1 MDIKGDWKKR
11 AVCGLMV
18 LVMALGLLPT
28 SILAADTRSVTDNAI
43 KNGSFEQPEFNN
55 MNAPQWAANLVPD
68 WHTTASDQKIEFGST
83 RKDGT
88 VPHIVGNPNLQD
100 SGCQFAELNADE
112 ESTLYQ
118 YATTVG
124 GNVYEWGLSHRG
136 RMGVDQMAVIIG
148 PKQSQID
155 PATGERID
163 VDPAKPSENGRDQF
177 MRMTYWV
184 RQHASNLN
192 VGIPQTGCTQKITV
206 YSKKFAANGGFQN
219 DIGDA
224 FSASPSDVYTEKWN
238 VWIIGTSNTA
248 WGNYGT
254 NSSDYAAGKLAYSCR
269 YAVPDGQNQTVFAF
283 CSYSAAGGSTQGNL
297 IDNIHFSLYQ
307 TITAAATAG
316 GSGFIGVPTGNVS
329 EYYPIGSSMS
339 ELVVANGSTI
349 KVKAVEPENGD
360 VQFVGAYVTRQTQN
374 GLEKEFISAASSSWD
389 KVDRTYTYVH
399 RVEEPA
405 DIVLVF
411 VKKPMV
417 IYEANGGNLY
427 THGDNRT
434 NAVSFAQQAGSG
446 GTLKER
452 EPYTAQAATTTKDG
466 WRFDGWLLPQ
476 KNKVLP
482 AVHTVKYDTV
492 SGTFTFTADDGKN
505 ETLQSGGATLIA
517 QWKWRQRFVTA
528 SRMKENGTVSD
539 NIQENT
545 ACGSITVTS
554 DGSAVETETTE
565 AVTDYYS
572 QANEKITATAEAKQG
587 YCFIGWYQQVDGK
600 YELVSSKSTHSYTV
614 SREGVQ
620 TIYARF
626 APTHTV
632 TYRWASVDAGKCPPE
647 ELLDKNNLSRPED
660 GTVIDGGT
668 YYISKDFIKG
678 VTTIDGTVTKDGRTV
693 PGKWVFTGW
702 HDGKED
708 GSNGTGDD
716 IVIRETE
723 LINVTG
729 DRTLTGFW
737 TFIPEKEHTLT
748 YQFADNTRWSP
759 SGSFEQTEN
768 YYRGESV
775 TAAGKPAHN
784 QTMDGKDVLV
794 TDNVTLYG
802 KWSFDGWKRN
812 DTKDTVTAGDGFD
825 MPGNDV
831 TLTGQ
836 WEFTPYTYTVV
847 YDTGDGKPISDPKYA
862 SYDYAALLGSS
873 KPGLNTPTGIPFG
886 ASIELM
892 ELPDETKISDD
903 KYFSGWSIVD
913 PTNADLGTIETQDP
927 GDSVGYRYLGITEDK
942 QEVTLYAVY
951 KNKGVA
957 TVDFAVNDSNWG
969 DVDTKSGSFTV
980 QNGIV
985 DNKTVF
991 STAAPRD
998 GYHFV
1003 GWYEKKSDGSLTKAT
1018 DGNGNVITGA
1028 ALTVTSNMMQAK
1040 LDSLTMSREENR
1052 TPVLVVRYVAV
1063 FARDSFTVQ
1072 FDGNGNNVTGAMEPQ
1087 KFHDPDSEDQP
1098 TILRK
1103 NAFTRPGYV
1112 FTGWAEYPT
1121 REDGQGRIY
1130 ADEASFAEVTTYRG
1144 AQIGN
1149 GKTITLYA
1157 QWKKLPD
1164 VTIFYTPEP
1173 TSLGTVKLNGTAAK
1187 GNDTITVQEGTVY
1200 EQLNPETGEVQGATA
1215 VPGKGSVFVGW
1226 YDAQD
1231 TERRHP
1237 LTDSTTYTPGKD
1249 SSGRYQDGSYV
1260 ALFRLK
1266 QYVLHYVANATDAAG
1281 TMEDQTFPHGQA
1293 YPLKKCAF
1301 SREGYRFVGWA
1312 TEKEGEVKYEDQKSI
1327 KLDEEFQNLTNDN
1340 EKVYLYAVW
1349 QEQSVTLSY
1358 EPNDAELGSVSKASE
1373 TVAAVTGTAKG
1384 STAQAKSGARFDG
1397 WYSADGTLLSTDLTF
1412 VPTRKAG
1419 TVWQGTT
1426 YYAHFSAKRSPST
1439 PSTPAKPDET
1449 KPTLAPIPEMLNG
1462 EDHYAYL
1469 LGYEDGTVRPNGSIS
1484 RAEVATVLFRL
1495 LKDDVR
1501 TQNLTKDN
1509 AYSDVPDTAWYSTA
1523 VSTLSK
1529 MGVISGYPDG
1539 TFRPNAP
1546 ITRAEFAAMIARFD
1560 ETAKSADTPFTDIS
1574 GHWAENAI
1582 GKAYGNGWVEG
1593 SSKTVFCPESNLTR
1607 AETATLLNRVLHRL
1621 PEKES
1626 DLLANQ
1632 IAWPDNPETFWG
1644 YLTIQEATNSHE
1656 YERKAD
1662 GVHETQTAKRENR
1675 DWSKEFEQ

>member
-18 LVMALGLLPT
+18 LAMALSLLPT
-28 SILAADTRSVTDNAI
+28 SILAADTRSVTENAI
-43 KNGSFEQPEFNN
+43 KNGSFEEPAFHDKNS
-55 MNAPQWAANLVPD
+55 PQWPAKEVPD
-68 WHTTASDQKIEFGST
+68 WDTTASDRKIEFGS
-83 RKDGT
+83 RRNGKDAPQLMGDQT
-88 VPHIVGNPNLQD
+88 IPDG
-100 SGCQFAELNADE
+100 SQFAELNADE

-118 YATTVG
+118 YAETVG

-136 RMGVDQMAVIIG
+136 REGDDHMALIIG
-148 PKQSQID
+148 PKQD
-155 PATGERID
+155 E
-163 VDPAKPSENGRDQF
+163 KPDKPNKAGKDQF
-177 MRMTYWV
+177 MRMTDWV
-184 RQHASNLN
+184 KSHAEKLGVN
-192 VGIPQTGCTQKITV
+192 IPVTGCTQKITV

-254 NSSDYAAGKLAYSCR
+254 KSSAYAAGKLAYSCR
-269 YAVPDGQNQTVFAF
+269 YAVPDGQTKTVFAF
-283 CSYSAAGGSTQGNL
+283 CSYSAATSNKTLGNL

-316 GSGFIGVPTGNVS
+316 GSGFIGVPTGGKNV
-329 EYYPIGSSMS
+329 YYEIRGSMS
-339 ELVVANGSTI
+339 ELVVANGSPIT
-349 KVKAVEPENGD
+349 VKAVEPESDD

-374 GLEKEFISAASSSWD
+374 GLKKEFIPATSPSWD
-389 KVDRTYTYVH
+389 KVDRTYTYEH
-399 RVEEPA
+399 PVEEPA

-417 IYEANGGNLY
+417 IYEANGGNRY
-427 THGDNRT
+427 TYGDNGT

-446 GTLKER
+446 GVLTPR
-452 EPYTAQAATTTKDG
+452 GPYTAQAAETTKDG

-476 KNKVLP
+476 NNNKVLP
-482 AVHTVKYDTV
+482 AVHTVSYDAE
-492 SGTFTFTADDGKN
+492 SETFTFTANG
-505 ETLQSGGATLIA
+505 ETTELESVGATLIA

-528 SRMKENGTVSD
+528 SRVKDENGKVSAD
-539 NIQENT
+539 FRENT
-545 ACGSITVTS
+545 DCGTVKIVGNVGESVANNPAAKDYFASASERVTVT
-554 DGSAVETETTE
+554 A
-565 AVTDYYS
+565 A
-572 QANEKITATAEAKQG
+572 ANAG
-587 YCFIGWYQQVDGK
+587 YEFMGWYQQVDGNK
-600 YELVSSKSTHSYTV
+600 YELVSSKPTHSYNV

-632 TYRWASVDAGKCPPE
+632 TYQWASVAAGKCPQNTP
-647 ELLDKNNLSRPED
+647 DPPSP

-668 YYISKDFIKG
+668 YYISKDFIKDK
-678 VTTIDGTVTKDGRTV
+678 TTIDGTVTKDGRTV

-708 GSNGTGDD
+708 GSSGNDVD

-723 LINVTG
+723 LIKVTG

-759 SGSFEQTEN
+759 SGSFELTEN

-775 TAAGKPAHN
+775 TAQAEPDRN
-784 QTMDGKDVLV
+784 QTTDEEGNPIDVLV
-794 TDNVTLYG
+794 TGNVTLYG
-802 KWSFDGWKRN
+802 DWSFKGWQRSDNEGDNKGI
-812 DTKDTVTAGDGFD
+812 VAAGDKFN
-825 MPGNDV
+825 MPGKDL

-847 YDTGDGKPISDPKYA
+847 YDTGDGMPISDPKYA

-873 KPGLNTPTGIPFG
+873 KSGLNAPTGIPFG
-886 ASIELM
+886 ASIKLM
-892 ELPDETKISDD
+892 ELPDGTEIPDD
-903 KYFSGWSIVD
+903 KYFAGWSLVK
-913 PTNADLGTIETQDP
+913 PENNLSTIETQAP
-927 GDSVGYRYLGITEDK
+927 GDSVGYRKLGITKDK
-942 QEVTLYAVY
+942 RKVTLYAVY
-951 KNKGVA
+951 KDKDVA

-969 DVDTKSGSFTV
+969 DVNPKSGSFMV
-980 QNGIV
+980 QNGKV
-985 DNKTVF
+985 DEGTVS

-1003 GWYEKKSDGSLTKAT
+1003 GWYEESDDGKLEPVNGSAI
-1018 DGNGNVITGA
+1018 NGTT
-1028 ALTVTSNMMQAK
+1028 LTVTAAMMQAK
-1040 LDSLTMSREENR
+1040 LNPLAESRGENR
-1052 TPVLVVRYVAV
+1052 TPVLVVRYIAV
-1063 FARDSFTVQ
+1063 FARDRFTVE
-1072 FDGNGNNVTGAMEPQ
+1072 FDRNGDNVNGVMPPQ
-1087 KFHDPDSEDQP
+1087 MFHDPDSEDQP
-1098 TILRK
+1098 TMLRK
-1103 NAFTRPGYV
+1103 NKFKRPGYV
-1112 FTGWAEYPT
+1112 FTSWAEYPT
-1121 REDGQGRIY
+1121 RENGQGRTY
-1130 ADEASFAEVTTYRG
+1130 ADKAPFAEVTIYRG
-1144 AQIGN
+1144 NKIEDDG
-1149 GKTITLYA
+1149 TITLYA
-1157 QWKKLPD
+1157 QWEKLPD
-1164 VTIFYTPEP
+1164 VTISYTPEP
-1173 TSLGTVKLNGTAAK
+1173 TSLGTVKLNPTESNELGPQD
-1187 GNDTITVQEGTVY
+1187 GMVSES
-1200 EQLNPETGEVQGATA
+1200 LNPETGTARGATA

-1226 YDAQD
+1226 YDAQGK
-1231 TERRHP
+1231 HP
-1237 LTDSTTYTPGKD
+1237 LTDKMTYTPEKG

-1260 ALFRLK
+1260 ARFRLK
-1266 QYVLHYVANATDAAG
+1266 QYVLHYDANGGTD

-1293 YPLKKCAF
+1293 HPLEKCAF

-1312 TEKEGEVKYEDQKSI
+1312 TESTDKVKYGDQESI
-1327 KLDEEFQNLTNDN
+1327 KLDEEFPNLTNDN
-1340 EKVYLYAVW
+1340 DVVTLYAVW
-1349 QEQSVTLSY
+1349 QEQRVTIGYVSS
-1358 EPNDAELGSVSKASE
+1358 DTELGTVTVESE
-1373 TVAAVTGTAKG
+1373 PVDAVTGTAHG
-1384 STAQAKSGARFDG
+1384 STAQAKSGAKFDG
-1397 WYSADGTLLSTDLTF
+1397 WYSADGTQLSTELAF
-1412 VPTRKAG
+1412 VPKKADG
-1419 TVWQGTT
+1419 AVWQGTT
-1426 YYAHFSAKRSPST
+1426 YYARFSARRRPST
-1439 PSTPAKPDET
+1439 PSTPAKPDDT
-1449 KPTLAPIPEMLNG
+1449 KITLAPIPEMLNG

-1501 TQNLTKDN
+1501 MQNLTKDN
-1509 AYSDVPDTAWYSTA
+1509 AYSDVSDTAWYAAA

-1632 IAWPDNPETFWG
+1632 IVWPDNPETFWG
-1644 YLTIQEATNSHE
+1644 YLAMQEATNSHE

-1662 GVHETQTAKRENR
+1662 GAHETQTAKRENR

>member
-18 LVMALGLLPT
+18 LAMALSLLPT
-28 SILAADTRSVTDNAI
+28 SILAADTRSVTENAI
-43 KNGSFEQPEFNN
+43 KNGSFEEPAFHDKNS
-55 MNAPQWAANLVPD
+55 PQWPANNVPD
-68 WHTTASDQKIEFGST
+68 WDTTASDQLIEFGS
-83 RKDGT
+83 RRNGKDAPQLTGVDKT
-88 VPHIVGNPNLQD
+88 IPDG
-100 SGCQFAELNADE
+100 SQFAELNADE

-136 RMGVDQMAVIIG
+136 REGVDHMALIIG
-148 PKQSQID
+148 PKQNF
-155 PATGERID
+155 
-163 VDPAKPSENGRDQF
+163 DPAKPSEDGRDQF
-177 MRMTYWV
+177 MRMTDWV
-184 RQHASNLN
+184 SQHVSGMADM
-192 VGIPQTGCTQKITV
+192 GCTQKITV
-206 YSKKFAANGGFQN
+206 YSKKFAKNGRFEN

-254 NSSDYAAGKLAYSCR
+254 KSSAYAAGNLAYSCR
-269 YAVPDGQNQTVFAF
+269 YAVPDGQTKTVFAF
-283 CSYSAAGGSTQGNL
+283 CSYSAATSDKTLGNL

-349 KVKAVEPENGD
+349 KVKAVKPKDSN
-360 VQFVGAYVTRQTQN
+360 VQFVGAYVTRQTAK
-374 GLEKEFISAASSSWD
+374 GLEQVFIPVTDKEEWGEEGD
-389 KVDRTYTYVH
+389 TYTYEH

-417 IYEANGGNLY
+417 IYEAKGGDRY
-427 THGDNRT
+427 IYGDNGT
-434 NAVSFAQQAGSG
+434 NAVSFAQQPGSD

-452 EPYTAQAATTTKDG
+452 EPYTAQAAETKKDG
-466 WRFDGWLLPQ
+466 WRFDGWLLPR

-482 AVHTVKYDTV
+482 AVHTVSYDAERE
-492 SGTFTFTADDGKN
+492 TFTFAANG
-505 ETLQSGGATLIA
+505 ETTELESGGATLIA

-528 SRMKENGTVSD
+528 SRVKGADGKVSAD
-539 NIQENT
+539 FQENT
-545 ACGSITVTS
+545 DCGTVEIVGNEGESVANNPAAKDYFASASERVTVT
-554 DGSAVETETTE
+554 A
-565 AVTDYYS
+565 A
-572 QANEKITATAEAKQG
+572 ANAG
-587 YCFIGWYQQVDGK
+587 YEFIGWYQQVDGK
-600 YELVSSKSTHSYTV
+600 KYELVSSEPTHSYTV

-632 TYRWASVDAGKCPPE
+632 TYQWASVAAGKCPQNTP
-647 ELLDKNNLSRPED
+647 DPPSP

-668 YYISKDFIKG
+668 YYISKDFIKDK
-678 VTTIDGTVTKDGRTV
+678 TTIDGTVTKDGRTV

-708 GSNGTGDD
+708 GSSGNDVD

-723 LINVTG
+723 LIKVTG

-759 SGSFEQTEN
+759 SGSFELTEN

-775 TAAGKPAHN
+775 TAQAEPDRN
-784 QTMDGKDVLV
+784 QTTDEEGNPIDVLV
-794 TDNVTLYG
+794 TGNVTLYG
-802 KWSFDGWKRN
+802 DWSFNGWKRSDN
-812 DTKDTVTAGDGFD
+812 DSTIAAGRGFD
-825 MPGNDV
+825 MPGKDL

-862 SYDYAALLGSS
+862 SYDYAALLGSDKS
-873 KPGLNTPTGIPFG
+873 GINAPSTGIPFG
-886 ASIELM
+886 ASIKLM
-892 ELPDETKISDD
+892 ELPDGTVPEG
-903 KYFSGWSIVD
+903 KYFAGWSRMN
-913 PTNADLGTIETQDP
+913 P
-927 GDSVGYRYLGITEDK
+927 EDK
-942 QEVTLYAVY
+942 TDVQINALPTQSPGIFVNDRDFEVGNSGEQVTLYAIY
-951 KNKGVA
+951 KTYDVA
-957 TVDFAVNDSNWG
+957 TVEFDAETGGSVTSR
-969 DVDTKSGSFTV
+969 SGSFKV
-980 QNGIV
+980 KDGDVLQEQRV
-985 DNKTVF
+985 S
-991 STAAPRD
+991 STATPRE

-1003 GWYEKKSDGSLTKAT
+1003 GWYEKDALTPVSTDAT
-1018 DGNGNVITGA
+1018 
-1028 ALTVTSNMMQAK
+1028 LTVTSDMMQEK
-1040 LDSLTMSREENR
+1040 QENG
-1052 TPVLVVRYVAV
+1052 TPVLVVHYVAV
-1063 FARDSFTVQ
+1063 FARDSFTVK
-1072 FDGNGNNVTGAMEPQ
+1072 FEPNGALDAEGKSDVTGEMPPQ

-1098 TILRK
+1098 TMLRK

-1112 FTGWAEYPT
+1112 FTGWAEL
-1121 REDGQGRIY
+1121 ENGQGRIY
-1130 ADEASFAEVTTYRG
+1130 ADEAPFAEVTIY
-1144 AQIGN
+1144 QGN
-1149 GKTITLYA
+1149 KIVDGGSITLYA
-1157 QWKKLPD
+1157 QWEKLAD

-1187 GNDTITVQEGTVY
+1187 ENDTITVQEGTVY
-1200 EQLNPETGEVQGATA
+1200 ESLNPETGEVQGATA

-1231 TERRHP
+1231 TERSNR
-1237 LTDSTTYTPGKD
+1237 LIDSTTYTPKKD
-1249 SSGRYQDGSYV
+1249 SSGRYQEGSYV

-1266 QYVLHYVANATDAAG
+1266 QYVLRYDANGGTG

-1293 YPLKKCAF
+1293 HPLEKCAF
-1301 SREGYRFVGWA
+1301 SREGYSFVGWA
-1312 TEKEGEVKYEDQKSI
+1312 TEQEGKVKYEDQKSI
-1327 KLDEEFQNLTNDN
+1327 KLDEEFPNLTNDN
-1340 EKVYLYAVW
+1340 DEVYLYAVW
-1349 QEQSVTLSY
+1349 EEQSVTLSY

-1373 TVAAVTGTAKG
+1373 TVDAVTGTAKG
-1384 STAQAKSGARFDG
+1384 STAQPKSGARFDG
-1397 WYSADGTLLSTDLTF
+1397 WYSADGALLSKELTF
-1412 VPTRKAG
+1412 VPTKKDGA
-1419 TVWQGTT
+1419 VWQGTT

-1501 TQNLTKDN
+1501 MQNLTKDN
-1509 AYSDVPDTAWYSTA
+1509 AYSDVSDTAWYAAA

-1632 IAWPDNPETFWG
+1632 IVWPDNPETFWG
-1644 YLTIQEATNSHE
+1644 YLAIQEATNSHE

>member
-18 LVMALGLLPT
+18 LAMALSLLPT
-28 SILAADTRSVTDNAI
+28 SILAADTRSVTENAI
-43 KNGSFEQPEFNN
+43 KNGSFEEPAFHDKNS
-55 MNAPQWAANLVPD
+55 PQWPAKEVPD
-68 WHTTASDQKIEFGST
+68 WDTTASDRKIEFGS
-83 RKDGT
+83 RRNGKDAPQLMGDQT
-88 VPHIVGNPNLQD
+88 IPDG
-100 SGCQFAELNADE
+100 SQFAELNADE

-118 YATTVG
+118 YAETVG

-136 RMGVDQMAVIIG
+136 REGDDHMALIIG
-148 PKQSQID
+148 PKQD
-155 PATGERID
+155 E
-163 VDPAKPSENGRDQF
+163 KPDKPNKAGKDQF
-177 MRMTYWV
+177 MRMTDWV
-184 RQHASNLN
+184 KSHAEKLGVN
-192 VGIPQTGCTQKITV
+192 IPVTGCTQKITV

-254 NSSDYAAGKLAYSCR
+254 KSSAYAAGKLAYSCR
-269 YAVPDGQNQTVFAF
+269 YAVPDGQTKTVFAF
-283 CSYSAAGGSTQGNL
+283 CSYSAATSNKTLGNL

-316 GSGFIGVPTGNVS
+316 GSGFIGVPTGGKNV
-329 EYYPIGSSMS
+329 YYEIRGSMS
-339 ELVVANGSTI
+339 ELVVANGSPIT
-349 KVKAVEPENGD
+349 VKAVEPESDD

-374 GLEKEFISAASSSWD
+374 GLKKEFIPATSPSWD
-389 KVDRTYTYVH
+389 KVDRTYTYEH
-399 RVEEPA
+399 PVEEPA

-417 IYEANGGNLY
+417 IYEANGGKQY
-427 THGDNRT
+427 THGDNGT
-434 NAVSFAQQAGSG
+434 NAVSFAPQVSGDGSTTARG
-446 GTLKER
+446 PYDSKE
-452 EPYTAQAATTTKDG
+452 ATPVKDG

-482 AVHTVKYDTV
+482 AVHTVSYDAE
-492 SGTFTFTADDGKN
+492 SETFTFTANG
-505 ETLQSGGATLIA
+505 ETTELESVGATLIA

-528 SRMKENGTVSD
+528 SRVKNADGKVSDDFLVNEDCGTVEIVGNEGESVANNPAAKD
-539 NIQENT
+539 YFASASERV
-545 ACGSITVTS
+545 TV
-554 DGSAVETETTE
+554 
-565 AVTDYYS
+565 
-572 QANEKITATAEAKQG
+572 TATAKAG
-587 YCFIGWYQQVDGK
+587 YEFIGWYQQVDGK
-600 YELVSSKSTHSYTV
+600 YDLVSSKPTHSYTV
-614 SREGVQ
+614 ISEGVQ

-632 TYRWASVDAGKCPPE
+632 TYQWASVAAGKCPQNTP
-647 ELLDKNNLSRPED
+647 DPPRP

-668 YYISKDFIKG
+668 YYISKDFIKDK
-678 VTTIDGTVTKDGRTV
+678 TTIDGTVKKDGRTV

-702 HDGKED
+702 HDGEED
-708 GSNGTGDD
+708 GSSGNDVD
-716 IVIRETE
+716 IVIRVTE

-737 TFIPEKEHTLT
+737 TFEPEAEHSLS
-748 YQFADNTRWSP
+748 YQFADSGSWSP
-759 SGSFEQTEN
+759 SGSFAHTEEH
-768 YYRGESV
+768 YRGESV
-775 TAAGKPAHN
+775 KAASEPARN

-802 KWSFDGWKRN
+802 DWSFKGWQRSDN
-812 DTKDTVTAGDGFD
+812 ENTITAGNDFD
-825 MPGNDV
+825 MPGNNL

-847 YDTGDGKPISDPKYA
+847 YDTGNGEPVGDLKYA

-873 KPGLNTPTGIPFG
+873 KPGLKAPSTGIPFG
-886 ASIELM
+886 ASIKLM
-892 ELPDETKISDD
+892 ELPAGTEIPND
-903 KYFSGWSIVD
+903 KYFAGWSLVK
-913 PTNADLGTIETQDP
+913 PTNADLSDIETQAP
-927 GDSVGYRYLGITEDK
+927 GDSVGFRKLEVTENG
-942 QEVTLYAVY
+942 QEVKLYAVY
-951 KNKGVA
+951 KNKDVA

-969 DVDTKSGSFTV
+969 DVNPKSGSFMV
-980 QNGIV
+980 QNGKV
-985 DNKTVF
+985 DEGTVS

-1003 GWYEKKSDGSLTKAT
+1003 GWYEESDDGKLEPVNGSAISGTT
-1018 DGNGNVITGA
+1018 
-1028 ALTVTSNMMQAK
+1028 LTVTAAMMQAK
-1040 LDSLTMSREENR
+1040 LKPLAESRGENR

-1063 FARDSFTVQ
+1063 FEPNTFTIHYEPNYPIIDAGAQSGEMVDQ
-1072 FDGNGNNVTGAMEPQ
+1072 TFSAATTSRNLSPNQFQCKGYTFDGWTTGKGDFYSDGA
-1087 KFHDPDSEDQP
+1087 
-1098 TILRK
+1098 
-1103 NAFTRPGYV
+1103 AFTQTV
-1112 FTGWAEYPT
+1112 EN
-1121 REDGQGRIY
+1121 E
-1130 ADEASFAEVTTYRG
+1130 
-1144 AQIGN
+1144 
-1149 GKTITLYA
+1149 GKVTLYA
-1157 QWKKLPD
+1157 QWERLAD

-1173 TSLGTVKLNGTAAK
+1173 TSLGTVELNGTAAK
-1187 GNDTITVQEGTVY
+1187 ENDTITVQEGTVY
-1200 EQLNPETGEVQGATA
+1200 ESLNPETGTARGATA

-1226 YDAQD
+1226 YDAQGK
-1231 TERRHP
+1231 HP
-1237 LTDSTTYTPGKD
+1237 LTDKTTYTPEKG

-1260 ALFRLK
+1260 ARFRLK
-1266 QYVLHYVANATDAAG
+1266 QYVLHYDANGGTD

-1293 YPLKKCAF
+1293 HPLEKCAF

-1312 TEKEGEVKYEDQKSI
+1312 TESAGEVKYEDQESI
-1327 KLDEEFQNLTNDN
+1327 KLDEKFPNLTNDN
-1340 EKVYLYAVW
+1340 DVVTLYAVW
-1349 QEQSVTLSY
+1349 EEQSVTIGY
-1358 EPNDAELGSVSKASE
+1358 EPNDAELGTVTVESE
-1373 TVAAVTGTAKG
+1373 PVDAVTGTAHG
-1384 STAQAKSGARFDG
+1384 STAQPKSGAKFDG
-1397 WYSADGTLLSTDLTF
+1397 WYSADGTLLSTELTF
-1412 VPTRKAG
+1412 VPTRADG
-1419 TVWQGTT
+1419 AVRQGTT
-1426 YYAHFSAKRSPST
+1426 YYARFSAKRSPST

-1501 TQNLTKDN
+1501 MQNLTKDN
-1509 AYSDVPDTAWYSTA
+1509 AYSDVSDTAWYAAA

-1626 DLLANQ
+1626 DLPANQ
-1632 IAWPDNPETFWG
+1632 IVWPDNPETFWG
-1644 YLTIQEATNSHE
+1644 YLAIQEATNSHE

>member
-11 AVCGLMV
+11 AVSGLMM
-18 LVMALGLLPT
+18 LVMALSLLPT

-43 KNGSFEQPEFNN
+43 KNGSFEEPAFDDKPS
-55 MNAPQWAANLVPD
+55 PQWVPGPTFD
-68 WHTTASDQKIEFGST
+68 WKTTAFGKKIEFGSKRNGQKAPQLT
-83 RKDGT
+83 GAQTIPDGY
-88 VPHIVGNPNLQD
+88 
-100 SGCQFAELNADE
+100 QFAELNADE

-136 RMGVDQMAVIIG
+136 REGDDHMALIIG
-148 PKQSQID
+148 PKQD
-155 PATGERID
+155 E
-163 VDPAKPSENGRDQF
+163 KPDKPNKAGKDQF
-177 MRMTYWV
+177 MRMTDWV
-184 RQHASNLN
+184 KSHAEKLGVN
-192 VGIPQTGCTQKITV
+192 IPVTGCTQKITV

-254 NSSDYAAGKLAYSCR
+254 KSSAYAAGNLAYSCR
-269 YAVPDGQNQTVFAF
+269 YAVPDGQTKTVFAF
-283 CSYSAAGGSTQGNL
+283 CSYSAATSNMTLGNL

-316 GSGFIGVPTGNVS
+316 GSGYIGVSTGDEDESVL
-329 EYYPIGSSMS
+329 YKIDDKMR

-349 KVKAVEPENGD
+349 TVQAVKPKDSN
-360 VQFVGAYVTRQTQN
+360 VQFVGAYVTRQTAK
-374 GLEKEFISAASSSWD
+374 GLEQVFIPVAD
-389 KVDRTYTYVH
+389 KGWREEGDTYTYEH

-417 IYEANGGNLY
+417 IYEANGGKQY
-427 THGDNRT
+427 THGDNGT
-434 NAVSFAQQAGSG
+434 NAVSFAPQVRDDGSTTARG
-446 GTLKER
+446 PYDSKE
-452 EPYTAQAATTTKDG
+452 ATPVKDG

-482 AVHTVKYDTV
+482 AVHTVSYDAERD
-492 SGTFTFTADDGKN
+492 TFTFAANG
-505 ETLQSGGATLIA
+505 ETTELESGGATLIA

-528 SRMKENGTVSD
+528 SRVKGADGMVSAD
-539 NIQENT
+539 IQENT

-554 DGSAVETETTE
+554 DGAAVKTETTE

-572 QANEKITATAEAKQG
+572 QANEKITATATAKNG
-587 YCFIGWYQQVDGK
+587 YRFVGWYQQLDGDT
-600 YELVSSKSTHSYTV
+600 YQFVSNQATYTYTAKA
-614 SREGVQ
+614 EGVQ

-632 TYRWASVDAGKCPPE
+632 TYRWTTEEGKCPPE
-647 ELLDKNNLSRPED
+647 ELLNKNGISLPET
-660 GTVIDGGT
+660 GTVVDGGT
-668 YYISKDFIKG
+668 YYISKDLEINK
-678 VTTIDGTVTKDGRTV
+678 TIDGTGTIDDRTV

-702 HDGKED
+702 RSGE
-708 GSNGTGDD
+708 SGDSD
-716 IVIRETE
+716 IRETE
-723 LINVTG
+723 LIKVKG

-748 YQFADNTRWSP
+748 YQFADNNRWSP
-759 SGSFEQTEN
+759 SGSFAQTEEH
-768 YYRGESV
+768 YRGESV
-775 TAAGKPAHN
+775 KAASEPARN
-784 QTMDGKDVLV
+784 QTTDGKDVLA
-794 TDNVTLYG
+794 TDDVTLYG
-802 KWSFDGWKRN
+802 AWSFKGWQRSDDN
-812 DTKDTVTAGDGFD
+812 EGIIAAGSEFN
-825 MPGNDV
+825 MPGNDL

-862 SYDYAALLGSS
+862 RYDYAALLGSS
-873 KPGLNTPTGIPFG
+873 KPGLKAPSTGIPFG
-886 ASIELM
+886 ASIKLM
-892 ELPDETKISDD
+892 EFPAGTEIPND
-903 KYFSGWSIVD
+903 KYFAGWSLVK
-913 PTNADLGTIETQDP
+913 PENNLSTIETQAP
-927 GDSVGYRYLGITEDK
+927 GDSVGFRKLKVTENG
-942 QEVTLYAVY
+942 QEVKLYAVY
-951 KNKGVA
+951 KNKDVA

-969 DVDTKSGSFTV
+969 FVDVSSGSFTV
-980 QNGIV
+980 AGN
-985 DNKTVF
+985 TVSGADIS
-991 STAAPRD
+991 STATARA

-1003 GWYEKKSDGSLTKAT
+1003 GWREEGGETTSKSSAS
-1018 DGNGNVITGA
+1018 
-1028 ALTVTSNMMQAK
+1028 LTVTAAMMKEK
-1040 LDSLTMSREENR
+1040 LNSLTEK
-1052 TPVLVVRYVAV
+1052 LVVRYVAV
-1063 FARDSFTVQ
+1063 FEPNTFTIQYNSNYPADAEARGGEMADQTFSAADTSRNLNPNQFWCKGYT
-1072 FDGNGNNVTGAMEPQ
+1072 FDGWTTGKGDFYSDGA
-1087 KFHDPDSEDQP
+1087 
-1098 TILRK
+1098 
-1103 NAFTRPGYV
+1103 AFTQTV
-1112 FTGWAEYPT
+1112 EN
-1121 REDGQGRIY
+1121 E
-1130 ADEASFAEVTTYRG
+1130 
-1144 AQIGN
+1144 GN
-1149 GKTITLYA
+1149 VILYA
-1157 QWKKLPD
+1157 QWEKLPD
-1164 VTIFYTPEP
+1164 VTISYTPEP
-1173 TSLGTVKLNGTAAK
+1173 TSLGTVKLNPTESNELGPQD
-1187 GNDTITVQEGTVY
+1187 GMVSES
-1200 EQLNPETGEVQGATA
+1200 LNPETGTARGATA

-1226 YDAQD
+1226 YDAQGK
-1231 TERRHP
+1231 HP
-1237 LTDSTTYTPGKD
+1237 LTDKMTYTPEKG

-1260 ALFRLK
+1260 ARFRLK
-1266 QYVLHYVANATDAAG
+1266 QYVLHYDANATDAAG
-1281 TMEDQTFPHGQA
+1281 AMEDQTFPHGQA
-1293 YPLKKCAF
+1293 HPLEKCAF

-1312 TEKEGEVKYEDQKSI
+1312 TESAGEVKYEDQESI
-1327 KLDEEFQNLTNDN
+1327 KLDEEFPNLTKDND
-1340 EKVYLYAVW
+1340 VVTLYAVW
-1349 QEQSVTLSY
+1349 EEQSVTLSY
-1358 EPNDAELGSVSKASE
+1358 EPNDAELGSVSSALE
-1373 TVAAVTGTAKG
+1373 TVAAVKGTAKG
-1384 STAQAKSGARFDG
+1384 STAQAKSGAKFDG
-1397 WYSADGTLLSTDLTF
+1397 WYSADGTLLSTDLKF
-1412 VPTRKAG
+1412 VPTRADG
-1419 TVWQGTT
+1419 AVWQGTT
-1426 YYAHFSAKRSPST
+1426 YYARFSARRRPST

-1449 KPTLAPIPEMLNG
+1449 KPMLAPIPEMLNG

-1501 TQNLTKDN
+1501 MQNLTKDN
-1509 AYSDVPDTAWYSTA
+1509 AYSDVSDTAWYSTA

-1632 IAWPDNPETFWG
+1632 IVWPDNPETFWG
-1644 YLTIQEATNSHE
+1644 YLAIQEATNSHE

>member
-18 LVMALGLLPT
+18 LAMALSLLPT
-28 SILAADTRSVTDNAI
+28 SILAADTRSVTENAI
-43 KNGSFEQPEFNN
+43 KNGSFEEPAFHDKNS
-55 MNAPQWAANLVPD
+55 PQWPAKEVPD
-68 WHTTASDQKIEFGST
+68 WDTTASDRKIEFGS
-83 RKDGT
+83 RRNGKDAPQLMGDQT
-88 VPHIVGNPNLQD
+88 IPDG
-100 SGCQFAELNADE
+100 SQFAELNADE

-118 YATTVG
+118 YAETVG

-136 RMGVDQMAVIIG
+136 REGDDHMALIIG
-148 PKQSQID
+148 PKQD
-155 PATGERID
+155 E
-163 VDPAKPSENGRDQF
+163 KPDKPNKAGKDQF
-177 MRMTYWV
+177 MRMTDWV
-184 RQHASNLN
+184 KSHAEKLGVN
-192 VGIPQTGCTQKITV
+192 IPVTGCTQKITV

-254 NSSDYAAGKLAYSCR
+254 KSSAYAAGKLAYSCR
-269 YAVPDGQNQTVFAF
+269 YAVPDGQTKTVFAF
-283 CSYSAAGGSTQGNL
+283 CSYSAATSNKTLGNL

-316 GSGFIGVPTGNVS
+316 GSGFIGVPTGGKNV
-329 EYYPIGSSMS
+329 YYEIRGSMS
-339 ELVVANGSTI
+339 ELVVANGSPIT
-349 KVKAVEPENGD
+349 VKAVEPESDD

-374 GLEKEFISAASSSWD
+374 GLKKEFIPATSPSWD
-389 KVDRTYTYVH
+389 KVDRTYTYEH
-399 RVEEPA
+399 PVEEPA

-417 IYEANGGNLY
+417 IYEANGGKQY
-427 THGDNRT
+427 THGDNGT
-434 NAVSFAQQAGSG
+434 NAVSFAPQVSGDGSTTARG
-446 GTLKER
+446 PYDSKE
-452 EPYTAQAATTTKDG
+452 ATPVKDG

-482 AVHTVKYDTV
+482 AVHTVSYDAE
-492 SGTFTFTADDGKN
+492 SETFTFTANG
-505 ETLQSGGATLIA
+505 ETTELESVGATLIA

-528 SRMKENGTVSD
+528 SRVKNADGKVSDDFLVNEDCGTVEIVGNEGESVANNPAAKD
-539 NIQENT
+539 YFASASERV
-545 ACGSITVTS
+545 TV
-554 DGSAVETETTE
+554 
-565 AVTDYYS
+565 
-572 QANEKITATAEAKQG
+572 TATAKAG
-587 YCFIGWYQQVDGK
+587 YEFIGWYQQVDGK
-600 YELVSSKSTHSYTV
+600 YDLVSSKPTHSYTV
-614 SREGVQ
+614 ISEGVQ

-632 TYRWASVDAGKCPPE
+632 TYQWASVAAGKCPQNTP
-647 ELLDKNNLSRPED
+647 DPPRP

-668 YYISKDFIKG
+668 YYISKDFIKDK
-678 VTTIDGTVTKDGRTV
+678 TTIDGTVKKDGRTV

-702 HDGKED
+702 HDGEED
-708 GSNGTGDD
+708 GSSGNDVD
-716 IVIRETE
+716 IVIRVTE

-737 TFIPEKEHTLT
+737 TFEPEAEHSLS
-748 YQFADNTRWSP
+748 YQFADSGSWSP
-759 SGSFEQTEN
+759 SGSFAHTEEH
-768 YYRGESV
+768 YRGESV
-775 TAAGKPAHN
+775 KAASEPARN

-802 KWSFDGWKRN
+802 DWSFKGWQRSDN
-812 DTKDTVTAGDGFD
+812 ENTITAGNDFD
-825 MPGNDV
+825 MPGNNL

-847 YDTGDGKPISDPKYA
+847 YDTGNGEPVGDLKYA

-873 KPGLNTPTGIPFG
+873 KPGLKAPSTGIPYG
-886 ASIELM
+886 ASIKLM
-892 ELPDETKISDD
+892 ELPAGTEIPND
-903 KYFSGWSIVD
+903 KYFAGWSLVK
-913 PTNADLGTIETQDP
+913 PTNADLSDIETQAP
-927 GDSVGYRYLGITEDK
+927 GDSVGFRKLEVTENG
-942 QEVTLYAVY
+942 QEVKLYAVY
-951 KNKGVA
+951 KNKDVA

-969 DVDTKSGSFTV
+969 DVNPKSGSFMV
-980 QNGIV
+980 QNGKV
-985 DNKTVF
+985 DEGTVS

-1003 GWYEKKSDGSLTKAT
+1003 GWYEESDDGKLEPVNGSAISGTT
-1018 DGNGNVITGA
+1018 
-1028 ALTVTSNMMQAK
+1028 LTVTAAMMQAK
-1040 LDSLTMSREENR
+1040 LKPLAESRGENR

-1063 FARDSFTVQ
+1063 FEPNTFTIHYEPNYPIIDAGAQSGEMVDQ
-1072 FDGNGNNVTGAMEPQ
+1072 TFSAATTSRNLSPNQFQCKGYTFDGWTTGKGDFYSDGA
-1087 KFHDPDSEDQP
+1087 
-1098 TILRK
+1098 
-1103 NAFTRPGYV
+1103 AFTQTV
-1112 FTGWAEYPT
+1112 EN
-1121 REDGQGRIY
+1121 E
-1130 ADEASFAEVTTYRG
+1130 
-1144 AQIGN
+1144 
-1149 GKTITLYA
+1149 GKVTLYA
-1157 QWKKLPD
+1157 QWERLAD

-1173 TSLGTVKLNGTAAK
+1173 TSLGTVELNGTAAK
-1187 GNDTITVQEGTVY
+1187 ENDTITVQEGTVY
-1200 EQLNPETGEVQGATA
+1200 ESLNPETGTARGATA

-1226 YDAQD
+1226 YDAQGK
-1231 TERRHP
+1231 HP
-1237 LTDSTTYTPGKD
+1237 LTDKTTYTPEKG

-1260 ALFRLK
+1260 ARFRLK
-1266 QYVLHYVANATDAAG
+1266 QYVLHYDANGGTD

-1293 YPLKKCAF
+1293 HPLEKCAF

-1312 TEKEGEVKYEDQKSI
+1312 TESAGEVKYEDQESI
-1327 KLDEEFQNLTNDN
+1327 KLDEKFPNLTNDN
-1340 EKVYLYAVW
+1340 DVVTLYAVW
-1349 QEQSVTLSY
+1349 EEQSVTIGY
-1358 EPNDAELGSVSKASE
+1358 EPNDAELGTVTVESE
-1373 TVAAVTGTAKG
+1373 PVDAVTGTAHG
-1384 STAQAKSGARFDG
+1384 STAQPKSGAKFDG
-1397 WYSADGTLLSTDLTF
+1397 WYSADGTLLSTELTF
-1412 VPTRKAG
+1412 VPTRADG
-1419 TVWQGTT
+1419 AVWQGTT
-1426 YYAHFSAKRSPST
+1426 YYARFSAKRSPST

-1501 TQNLTKDN
+1501 MQNLTKDN
-1509 AYSDVPDTAWYSTA
+1509 AYSDVSDTAWYAAA

-1632 IAWPDNPETFWG
+1632 IVWPDNPETFWG
-1644 YLTIQEATNSHE
+1644 YLAIQEATNSHE

>member
-18 LVMALGLLPT
+18 LAMALSLLPT
-28 SILAADTRSVTDNAI
+28 SILAADTRSVTENAI
-43 KNGSFEQPEFNN
+43 KNGSFEEPAFHDKNS
-55 MNAPQWAANLVPD
+55 PQWPAKEVPD
-68 WHTTASDQKIEFGST
+68 WDTTASDRKIEFGS
-83 RKDGT
+83 RRNGKDAPQLMGDQT
-88 VPHIVGNPNLQD
+88 IPDG
-100 SGCQFAELNADE
+100 SQFAELNADE

-118 YATTVG
+118 YAETVG

-136 RMGVDQMAVIIG
+136 REGDDHMALIIG
-148 PKQSQID
+148 PKQD
-155 PATGERID
+155 E
-163 VDPAKPSENGRDQF
+163 KPDKPNKAGKDQF
-177 MRMTYWV
+177 MRMTDWV
-184 RQHASNLN
+184 KSHAEKLGVN
-192 VGIPQTGCTQKITV
+192 IPVTGCTQKITV

-254 NSSDYAAGKLAYSCR
+254 KSSAYAAGKLAYSCR
-269 YAVPDGQNQTVFAF
+269 YAVPDGQTKTVFAF
-283 CSYSAAGGSTQGNL
+283 CSYSAATSNKTLGNL

-316 GSGFIGVPTGNVS
+316 GSGFIGVPTGGKNV
-329 EYYPIGSSMS
+329 YYEIRGSMS
-339 ELVVANGSTI
+339 ELVVANGSPIT
-349 KVKAVEPENGD
+349 VKAVEPESDD

-374 GLEKEFISAASSSWD
+374 GLKKEFIPATSPSWD
-389 KVDRTYTYVH
+389 KVDRTYTYEH
-399 RVEEPA
+399 PVEEPA

-417 IYEANGGNLY
+417 IYEANGGKQY
-427 THGDNRT
+427 THGDNGT
-434 NAVSFAQQAGSG
+434 NAVSFAPQVSGDGSTTARG
-446 GTLKER
+446 PYDSKE
-452 EPYTAQAATTTKDG
+452 ATPVKDG

-482 AVHTVKYDTV
+482 AVHTVSYDAE
-492 SGTFTFTADDGKN
+492 SETFTFTANG
-505 ETLQSGGATLIA
+505 ETTELESVGATLIA

-528 SRMKENGTVSD
+528 SRVKNADGKVSDDFLVNEDCGTVEIVGNEGESVANNPAAKD
-539 NIQENT
+539 YFASASERV
-545 ACGSITVTS
+545 TV
-554 DGSAVETETTE
+554 
-565 AVTDYYS
+565 
-572 QANEKITATAEAKQG
+572 TATAKAG
-587 YCFIGWYQQVDGK
+587 YEFIGWYQQVDGK
-600 YELVSSKSTHSYTV
+600 YDLVSSKPTHSYTV
-614 SREGVQ
+614 ISEGVQ

-632 TYRWASVDAGKCPPE
+632 TYQWASVAAGKCPQNTP
-647 ELLDKNNLSRPED
+647 DPPRP

-668 YYISKDFIKG
+668 YYISKDFIKDK
-678 VTTIDGTVTKDGRTV
+678 TTIDGTVKKDGRTV

-702 HDGKED
+702 HDGEED
-708 GSNGTGDD
+708 GSSGNDVD
-716 IVIRETE
+716 IVIRVTE

-737 TFIPEKEHTLT
+737 TFEPEAEHSLS
-748 YQFADNTRWSP
+748 YQFADSGSWSP
-759 SGSFEQTEN
+759 SGSFAHTEEH
-768 YYRGESV
+768 YRGESV
-775 TAAGKPAHN
+775 KAASEPARN

-802 KWSFDGWKRN
+802 DWSFKGWQRSDN
-812 DTKDTVTAGDGFD
+812 ENTITAGNDFD
-825 MPGNDV
+825 MPGNNL

-847 YDTGDGKPISDPKYA
+847 YDTGNGEPVGDLKYA

-873 KPGLNTPTGIPFG
+873 KPGLKAPSTGIPFG
-886 ASIELM
+886 ASIKLM
-892 ELPDETKISDD
+892 ELPAGTEIPND
-903 KYFSGWSIVD
+903 KYFAGWSLVK
-913 PTNADLGTIETQDP
+913 PTNADLSDIETQAP
-927 GDSVGYRYLGITEDK
+927 GDSVGFRKLEVTENG
-942 QEVTLYAVY
+942 QEVKLYAVY
-951 KNKGVA
+951 KNKDVA

-969 DVDTKSGSFTV
+969 DVNPKSGSFMV
-980 QNGIV
+980 QNGKV
-985 DNKTVF
+985 DEGTVS

-1003 GWYEKKSDGSLTKAT
+1003 GWYEESDDGKLEPVNGSAISGTT
-1018 DGNGNVITGA
+1018 
-1028 ALTVTSNMMQAK
+1028 LTVTAAMMQAK
-1040 LDSLTMSREENR
+1040 LKPLAESRGENR

-1063 FARDSFTVQ
+1063 FEPNTFTIHYEPNYPIIDAGAQSGEMVDQ
-1072 FDGNGNNVTGAMEPQ
+1072 TFSAATTSRNLSPNQFQCKGYTFDGWTTGKGDFYSDGA
-1087 KFHDPDSEDQP
+1087 
-1098 TILRK
+1098 
-1103 NAFTRPGYV
+1103 AFTQTV
-1112 FTGWAEYPT
+1112 EN
-1121 REDGQGRIY
+1121 E
-1130 ADEASFAEVTTYRG
+1130 
-1144 AQIGN
+1144 
-1149 GKTITLYA
+1149 GKVTLYA
-1157 QWKKLPD
+1157 QWERLAD

-1173 TSLGTVKLNGTAAK
+1173 TSLGTVELNGTAAK
-1187 GNDTITVQEGTVY
+1187 ENDTITVQEGTVY
-1200 EQLNPETGEVQGATA
+1200 ESLNPETGTARGATA

-1226 YDAQD
+1226 YDAQGK
-1231 TERRHP
+1231 HP
-1237 LTDSTTYTPGKD
+1237 LTDKTTYTPEKG

-1260 ALFRLK
+1260 ARFRLK
-1266 QYVLHYVANATDAAG
+1266 QYVLHYDANGGTD

-1293 YPLKKCAF
+1293 HPLEKCAF

-1312 TEKEGEVKYEDQKSI
+1312 TESAGEVKYEDQESI
-1327 KLDEEFQNLTNDN
+1327 KLDEKFPNLTNDN
-1340 EKVYLYAVW
+1340 DVVTLYAVW
-1349 QEQSVTLSY
+1349 EEQSVTIGY
-1358 EPNDAELGSVSKASE
+1358 EPNDAELGTVTVESE
-1373 TVAAVTGTAKG
+1373 PVDAVTGTAHG
-1384 STAQAKSGARFDG
+1384 STAQPKSGAKFDG
-1397 WYSADGTLLSTDLTF
+1397 WYSADGTLLSTELTF
-1412 VPTRKAG
+1412 VPTRADG
-1419 TVWQGTT
+1419 AVWQGTT
-1426 YYAHFSAKRSPST
+1426 YYARFSAKRSPST

-1501 TQNLTKDN
+1501 MQNLTKDN
-1509 AYSDVPDTAWYSTA
+1509 AYSDVSDTAWYAAA

-1632 IAWPDNPETFWG
+1632 IVWPDNPETFWG
-1644 YLTIQEATNSHE
+1644 YLAIQEATNSHE

>member
-18 LVMALGLLPT
+18 LAMALSLLPT
-28 SILAADTRSVTDNAI
+28 SILAADTRSVTENAI
-43 KNGSFEQPEFNN
+43 KNGSFEEPAFHDKNS
-55 MNAPQWAANLVPD
+55 PQWPAKEVPD
-68 WHTTASDQKIEFGST
+68 WDTTASDRKIEFGS
-83 RKDGT
+83 RRNGKDAPQLMGDQT
-88 VPHIVGNPNLQD
+88 IPDG
-100 SGCQFAELNADE
+100 SQFAELNADE

-118 YATTVG
+118 YAETVG

-136 RMGVDQMAVIIG
+136 REGDDHMALIIG
-148 PKQSQID
+148 PKQD
-155 PATGERID
+155 E
-163 VDPAKPSENGRDQF
+163 KPDKPNKAGKDQF
-177 MRMTYWV
+177 MRMTDWV
-184 RQHASNLN
+184 KSHAEKLGVN
-192 VGIPQTGCTQKITV
+192 IPVTGCTQKITV

-254 NSSDYAAGKLAYSCR
+254 KSSAYAAGKLAYSCR
-269 YAVPDGQNQTVFAF
+269 YAVPDGQTKTVFAF
-283 CSYSAAGGSTQGNL
+283 CSYSAATSNKTLGNL

-316 GSGFIGVPTGNVS
+316 GSGFIGVPTGGKNV
-329 EYYPIGSSMS
+329 YYEIRGSMS
-339 ELVVANGSTI
+339 ELVVANGSPIT
-349 KVKAVEPENGD
+349 VKAVEPESDD

-374 GLEKEFISAASSSWD
+374 GLKKEFIPATSPSWD
-389 KVDRTYTYVH
+389 KVDRTYTYEH
-399 RVEEPA
+399 PVEEPA

-417 IYEANGGNLY
+417 IYEANGGKQY
-427 THGDNRT
+427 THGDNGT
-434 NAVSFAQQAGSG
+434 NAVSFAPQVSGDGSTTARG
-446 GTLKER
+446 PYDSKE
-452 EPYTAQAATTTKDG
+452 ATPVKDG

-482 AVHTVKYDTV
+482 AVHTVSYDAE
-492 SGTFTFTADDGKN
+492 SETFTFTANG
-505 ETLQSGGATLIA
+505 ETTELESVGATLIA

-528 SRMKENGTVSD
+528 SRVKNADGKVSDDFLVNEDCGTVEIVGNEGESVANNPAAKD
-539 NIQENT
+539 YFASASERV
-545 ACGSITVTS
+545 TV
-554 DGSAVETETTE
+554 
-565 AVTDYYS
+565 
-572 QANEKITATAEAKQG
+572 TATAKAG
-587 YCFIGWYQQVDGK
+587 YEFIGWYQQVDGK
-600 YELVSSKSTHSYTV
+600 YDLVSSKPTHSYTV
-614 SREGVQ
+614 ISEGVQ

-632 TYRWASVDAGKCPPE
+632 TYRWTTEEGKCPPE
-647 ELLDKNNLSRPED
+647 ELLNKNGISLPET
-660 GTVIDGGT
+660 GTVVDGGT
-668 YYISKDFIKG
+668 YYISKDLEINK
-678 VTTIDGTVTKDGRTV
+678 TIDGTGTIDDRTV

-702 HDGKED
+702 RSGE
-708 GSNGTGDD
+708 SGDSD
-716 IVIRETE
+716 IRETE
-723 LINVTG
+723 LIKVKG

-737 TFIPEKEHTLT
+737 TFEPEAAHSLT
-748 YQFADNTRWSP
+748 YQFADSGSWSP
-759 SGSFEQTEN
+759 SGSFAHTEEH
-768 YYRGESV
+768 YRGESV
-775 TAAGKPAHN
+775 TAKAEPDRN
-784 QTMDGKDVLV
+784 QTTDGEDVLA

-802 KWSFDGWKRN
+802 DWSFKGWQRSDN
-812 DTKDTVTAGDGFD
+812 DSTIAAGKGFD
-825 MPGNDV
+825 MPGKDL

-862 SYDYAALLGSS
+862 SYDYAALLGSDKS
-873 KPGLNTPTGIPFG
+873 GINAPSTGIPFG
-886 ASIELM
+886 ASIKLM
-892 ELPDETKISDD
+892 ELPDGTEIPDD
-903 KYFSGWSIVD
+903 KYFAGWSLTNPKDKTDVQINAL
-913 PTNADLGTIETQDP
+913 PTQSP
-927 GDSVGYRYLGITEDK
+927 GIFVNDRDFEVGNSGE
-942 QEVTLYAVY
+942 QVTLYAIY
-951 KNKGVA
+951 KNYDVA
-957 TVDFAVNDSNWG
+957 TVEFDAETGGSVTSR
-969 DVDTKSGSFTV
+969 SGSFNV
-980 QNGIV
+980 KDGDVLPEQRV
-985 DNKTVF
+985 S
-991 STAAPRD
+991 STATPRE

-1003 GWYEKKSDGSLTKAT
+1003 GWYEKGALTPVSTDAT
-1018 DGNGNVITGA
+1018 
-1028 ALTVTSNMMQAK
+1028 LTVTSDMMQEK
-1040 LDSLTMSREENR
+1040 LNSLTEK
-1052 TPVLVVRYVAV
+1052 LVVHYVAV
-1063 FARDSFTVQ
+1063 FARDSFTVE
-1072 FDGNGNNVTGAMEPQ
+1072 FDPNVALDAEGKSDVTGEMPPQ
-1087 KFHDPDSEDQP
+1087 KFHDPNSKDQL
-1098 TILRK
+1098 TMLRK
-1103 NAFTRPGYV
+1103 NEFKRPGYV
-1112 FTGWAEYPT
+1112 FTGWAESKT
-1121 REDGQGRIY
+1121 GEGRTY
-1130 ADEASFAEVTTYRG
+1130 ADEAPFAEVTIYQG
-1144 AQIGN
+1144 EQIRDG
-1149 GKTITLYA
+1149 GTITLYA
-1157 QWKKLPD
+1157 QWEKLAD

-1173 TSLGTVKLNGTAAK
+1173 TSLGTVKLNPTESNELGPQD
-1187 GNDTITVQEGTVY
+1187 GMVSES
-1200 EQLNPETGEVQGATA
+1200 LNPEIDTARGATA
-1215 VPGKGSVFVGW
+1215 VPGEGSVFVGW

-1231 TERRHP
+1231 TERENS
-1237 LTDSTTYTPGKD
+1237 LTDGKTYTPEKD
-1249 SSGRYQDGSYV
+1249 LSGRYQDGSYV

-1266 QYVLHYVANATDAAG
+1266 QYVLRYDANGGTG

-1293 YPLKKCAF
+1293 HPLEKCAF

-1312 TEKEGEVKYEDQKSI
+1312 TESAGEVKYEDQESI
-1327 KLDEEFQNLTNDN
+1327 KLDEKFPNLTNDN
-1340 EKVYLYAVW
+1340 DVVTLYAVW
-1349 QEQSVTLSY
+1349 EEQSVTIGY
-1358 EPNDAELGSVSKASE
+1358 EPNDAELGTVTVESE
-1373 TVAAVTGTAKG
+1373 PVDAVTGTAHG
-1384 STAQAKSGARFDG
+1384 STAQPKSGAKFDG
-1397 WYSADGTLLSTDLTF
+1397 WYSADGTLLSTELTF
-1412 VPTRKAG
+1412 VPTRADG
-1419 TVWQGTT
+1419 AVWQGTT

-1501 TQNLTKDN
+1501 MQNLTKDN
-1509 AYSDVPDTAWYSTA
+1509 AYSDVSGTAWYAAA

-1632 IAWPDNPETFWG
+1632 IVWPDNPETFWG
-1644 YLTIQEATNSHE
+1644 YLAIQEATNSHE

>member
-18 LVMALGLLPT
+18 LAMALSLLPT
-28 SILAADTRSVTDNAI
+28 SILAADTRSVTENAI
-43 KNGSFEQPEFNN
+43 KNGSFEEPAFHDKNS
-55 MNAPQWAANLVPD
+55 PQWPANNVPD
-68 WHTTASDQKIEFGST
+68 WDTTASDQLIEFGS
-83 RKDGT
+83 RRNGKDAPQLTGVDKT
-88 VPHIVGNPNLQD
+88 IPDG
-100 SGCQFAELNADE
+100 SQFAELNADE

-136 RMGVDQMAVIIG
+136 REGVDHMALIIG
-148 PKQSQID
+148 PKQNF
-155 PATGERID
+155 
-163 VDPAKPSENGRDQF
+163 DPAKPSEDGRDQF
-177 MRMTYWV
+177 MRMTDWV
-184 RQHASNLN
+184 SQHAS
-192 VGIPQTGCTQKITV
+192 GMADMGCTQKITV
-206 YSKKFAANGGFQN
+206 YSKKFAKNGRFEN

-254 NSSDYAAGKLAYSCR
+254 KSSAYAAGNLAYSCR
-269 YAVPDGQNQTVFAF
+269 YAVPDGQTKTVFAF
-283 CSYSAAGGSTQGNL
+283 CSYSAATSDKTLGNL

-349 KVKAVEPENGD
+349 KVKAVKPKDSN
-360 VQFVGAYVTRQTQN
+360 VQFVGAYVTRQTAK
-374 GLEKEFISAASSSWD
+374 GLEQVFIPVTDKEEWGEEGD
-389 KVDRTYTYVH
+389 TYTYEH

-417 IYEANGGNLY
+417 IYEAKGGDRY
-427 THGDNRT
+427 IYGDNGT
-434 NAVSFAQQAGSG
+434 NAVSFAQQPGSD

-452 EPYTAQAATTTKDG
+452 EPYTAQAAETKKDG
-466 WRFDGWLLPQ
+466 WRFDGWLLPR

-482 AVHTVKYDTV
+482 AVHTVSYDTA
-492 SGTFTFTADDGKN
+492 SETFTFTADDGTK
-505 ETLQSGGATLIA
+505 ETLESGGATLIA

-528 SRMKENGTVSD
+528 SRVKDKDGMVSAD
-539 NIQENT
+539 IQENT

-554 DGSAVETETTE
+554 DGAAVKTETTE

-572 QANEKITATAEAKQG
+572 QANEKITATAAAKNG
-587 YCFIGWYQQVDGK
+587 YRFVGWYQQLDGDT
-600 YELVSSKSTHSYTV
+600 YQFISNQETYTYTAKA
-614 SREGVQ
+614 EGVQ
-620 TIYARF
+620 TVYARF

-632 TYRWASVDAGKCPPE
+632 TYQWASVDAGKCPPNKP
-647 ELLDKNNLSRPED
+647 ELPSP

-668 YYISKDFIKG
+668 YYISKDFIKDK
-678 VTTIDGTVTKDGRTV
+678 TTIDGTVKKDGRTV

-702 HDGKED
+702 HDGEED
-708 GSNGTGDD
+708 GSSGNGSD
-716 IVIRETE
+716 IVIQETE

-729 DRTLTGFW
+729 DRVLTGFW
-737 TFIPEKEHTLT
+737 TFEPEAEHSLS
-748 YQFADNTRWSP
+748 YQFADSGSWSP
-759 SGSFEQTEN
+759 SGSFAQTEEH
-768 YYRGESV
+768 YRGESV
-775 TAAGKPAHN
+775 TAQAEPARN
-784 QTMDGKDVLV
+784 QTTDEEGNPIDVLV
-794 TDNVTLYG
+794 TGNDVVLYG
-802 KWSFDGWKRN
+802 KWSFDGWKRSDNEGDNEGIVAAGN
-812 DTKDTVTAGDGFD
+812 DFN
-825 MPGNDV
+825 MPGNDLK
-831 TLTGQ
+831 LTGQ

-847 YDTGDGKPISDPKYA
+847 YDTGDGMPISDPKYA

-873 KPGLNTPTGIPFG
+873 KPGLNAPSTGIPFG

-892 ELPDETKISDD
+892 ELPAGTEIPDD
-903 KYFSGWSIVD
+903 KYFAGWSLVK
-913 PTNADLGTIETQDP
+913 PENNLSTIETQAP
-927 GDSVGYRYLGITEDK
+927 GDSVGFRKLKVTENV
-942 QEVTLYAVY
+942 QEVKLYAVY
-951 KNKGVA
+951 KNKDMA

-969 DVDTKSGSFTV
+969 DVNPKSGSFMV
-980 QNGIV
+980 QNGKV
-985 DNKTVF
+985 DEGTVS
-991 STAAPRD
+991 STAAPRE

-1003 GWYEKKSDGSLTKAT
+1003 GWYEKKSDGGLTEVK
-1018 DGNGNVITGA
+1018 DENGNWITDA
-1028 ALTVTSNMMQAK
+1028 KLTVTSDMMQEK
-1040 LDSLTMSREENR
+1040 LNSLTEK
-1052 TPVLVVRYVAV
+1052 LVVHYVAV
-1063 FARDSFTVQ
+1063 FARDSFTVK
-1072 FDGNGNNVTGAMEPQ
+1072 FDPNVALDAEGKSDVTGEMPPQ
-1087 KFHDPDSEDQP
+1087 KFPAPDSEDQL
-1098 TILRK
+1098 TTLRK
-1103 NAFTRPGYV
+1103 NEFKRRGYV
-1112 FTGWAEYPT
+1112 FTGWAESKT
-1121 REDGQGRIY
+1121 GEGRTY
-1130 ADEASFAEVTTYRG
+1130 ADKEPFAEVTIY
-1144 AQIGN
+1144 QGN
-1149 GKTITLYA
+1149 KIVDGGTITLYA

-1173 TSLGTVKLNGTAAK
+1173 TSLGTVELNPTESNELDPQDGM
-1187 GNDTITVQEGTVY
+1187 VSES
-1200 EQLNPETGEVQGATA
+1200 LNPETGEVQGATA
-1215 VPGKGSVFVGW
+1215 VPGEGSVFVGW

-1231 TERRHP
+1231 TERSHP
-1237 LTDSTTYTPGKD
+1237 LTDGSTTYTPEKN
-1249 SSGRYQDGSYV
+1249 SSSKRYQDGSYV

-1266 QYVLHYVANATDAAG
+1266 QYVLHYDANAADAVG
-1281 TMEDQTFPHGQA
+1281 TMKDQTFPHGEA
-1293 YPLKKCAF
+1293 YPLKECAF

-1312 TEKEGEVKYEDQKSI
+1312 TKPEGGEVKYKDQTNI
-1327 KLDEEFQNLTNDN
+1327 KLDEEFPNLKDDN
-1340 EKVYLYAVW
+1340 EGVTLYAVW
-1349 QEQSVTLSY
+1349 EEQSVTLSY
-1358 EPNDAELGSVSKASE
+1358 EPNDAELGSVSSALE
-1373 TVAAVTGTAKG
+1373 TVVAVTGTAKG

-1397 WYSADGTLLSTDLTF
+1397 WYSADDTLLSKELTF
-1412 VPTRKAG
+1412 VPTKGDGA
-1419 TVWQGTT
+1419 VWQGTT

-1501 TQNLTKDN
+1501 MQNLTKDN
-1509 AYSDVPDTAWYSTA
+1509 AYSDVPDTAWYAAA

-1632 IAWPDNPETFWG
+1632 IVWPDNPETFWG
-1644 YLTIQEATNSHE
+1644 YLAIQEATNSHE

>member
-43 KNGSFEQPEFNN
+43 KNGSFEQPAFDDKPS
-55 MNAPQWAANLVPD
+55 PQWPANQVPD

-88 VPHIVGNPNLQD
+88 VPHIVGKPNLQD

-136 RMGVDQMAVIIG
+136 RSGIDRMALIIG
-148 PKQSQID
+148 PKQ
-155 PATGERID
+155 E
-163 VDPAKPSENGRDQF
+163 VDPAKLSKDGRDQF
-177 MRMTYWV
+177 MRMTDWV

-192 VGIPQTGCTQKITV
+192 VAIPQTGCTQKITV

-254 NSSDYAAGKLAYSCR
+254 KSSAYAAGNLAYSCR
-269 YAVPDGQNQTVFAF
+269 YAVPDGQTKTVFAF
-283 CSYSAAGGSTQGNL
+283 CSYSAATSDKTLGNL

-349 KVKAVEPENGD
+349 KVKAVEPEKGD

-417 IYEANGGNLY
+417 IYEANGGNRY
-427 THGDNRT
+427 TYGDNGT
-434 NAVSFAQQAGSG
+434 NAVSFAPQVNGDGS
-446 GTLKER
+446 TTER
-452 EPYTAQAATTTKDG
+452 APYDSQEATPAKDG
-466 WRFDGWLLPQ
+466 WRFDGWLLAR

-482 AVHTVKYDTV
+482 AVHTVRYDAKKE
-492 SGTFTFTADDGKN
+492 TFTFAANGEMT
-505 ETLQSGGATLIA
+505 ELHSGGATLIA

-528 SRMKENGTVSD
+528 SRVKNEKGTVSAD
-539 NIQENT
+539 FQENT
-545 ACGSITVTS
+545 YCGTVEIVGNEGES
-554 DGSAVETETTE
+554 VANNPAAKDYFASASER
-565 AVTDYYS
+565 VTV
-572 QANEKITATAEAKQG
+572 TATAKAG
-587 YCFIGWYQQVDGK
+587 YEFIGWYQQVDGK
-600 YELVSSKSTHSYTV
+600 KYELVSSELTHSYTV

-632 TYRWASVDAGKCPPE
+632 TYRWTENPNECPTN
-647 ELLDKNNLSRPED
+647 ELQEARMMPPDVATVMD
-660 GTVIDGGT
+660 GDNYPISTDYKANETSIPGT
-668 YYISKDFIKG
+668 KQENG
-678 VTTIDGTVTKDGRTV
+678 VTVY
-693 PGKWVFTGW
+693 GKWTFSGW
-702 HDGKED
+702 RDE
-708 GSNGTGDD
+708 NGN
-716 IVIRETE
+716 IRVEN
-723 LINVTG
+723 LADVRK
-729 DRTLTGFW
+729 DRTLTGRW
-737 TFIPEKEHTLT
+737 TFMPNTRFKLT
-748 YQFADNTRWSP
+748 YQVAEDGSWTP
-759 SGSFEQTEN
+759 SNLSALAAEKQYFRTEP
-768 YYRGESV
+768 V
-775 TAAGKPAHN
+775 TAANTPTYTQGELYVDQN
-784 QTMDGKDVLV
+784 L
-794 TDNVTLYG
+794 TLKG
-802 KWSFDGWKRN
+802 TWTFGGWKRN
-812 DTKDTVTAGDGFD
+812 DTKDTVAAGDEFN

-847 YDTGDGKPISDPKYA
+847 YDLGNGTQVDDPDNENYN
-862 SYDYAALLGSS
+862 YTALLGSS
-873 KPGLNTPTGIPFG
+873 KPGLNAPSTGIPFG
-886 ASIELM
+886 ASIKLM
-892 ELPDETKISDD
+892 ELPAGTKIQDD
-903 KYFSGWSIVD
+903 KYFAGWSLVE
-913 PTNADLGTIETQDP
+913 PTSDNLDTIQTQDP
-927 GDSVGYRYLGITEDK
+927 GDSVGYRKLGITENGQK
-942 QEVTLYAVY
+942 VKLYAVY
-951 KNKGVA
+951 KNKDVA

-969 DVDTKSGSFTV
+969 DVNTKSGSFTV
-980 QNGIV
+980 RGSAVDEKIV
-985 DNKTVF
+985 S
-991 STAAPRD
+991 STATPRS

-1003 GWYEKKSDGSLTKAT
+1003 GWYEKSDDGELKPVSASAINDAT
-1018 DGNGNVITGA
+1018 
-1028 ALTVTSNMMQAK
+1028 LTVTAAMMQAK
-1040 LDSLTMSREENR
+1040 LKPHTGSGGENG
-1052 TPVLVVRYVAV
+1052 TPVLEVRYVAV
-1063 FARDSFTVQ
+1063 FEPNTFTIHYEPNYPIIDAGAQ
-1072 FDGNGNNVTGAMEPQ
+1072 SGEMADQTFSAANASRNLSQNQFQYKGYTFDGWTTQRDGTGVLYSDGA
-1087 KFHDPDSEDQP
+1087 
-1098 TILRK
+1098 
-1103 NAFTRPGYV
+1103 AFTQTV
-1112 FTGWAEYPT
+1112 
-1121 REDGQGRIY
+1121 EDK
-1130 ADEASFAEVTTYRG
+1130 
-1144 AQIGN
+1144 
-1149 GKTITLYA
+1149 GKVTLYA
-1157 QWKKLPD
+1157 KWKRLPN
-1164 VTIFYTPEP
+1164 VTITYTAYPD
-1173 TSLGTVKLNGTAAK
+1173 SLGSVALNSESEAAVQ
-1187 GNDTITVQEGTVY
+1187 NDLAVQSKIIY
-1200 EQLNPETGEVQGATA
+1200 EKVNPETGKIVGATA
-1215 VPGKGSVFVGW
+1215 TVKSGSVFEGW
-1226 YDAQD
+1226 YND
-1231 TERRHP
+1231 
-1237 LTDSTTYTPGKD
+1237 LTKKNVETSKTFVPQQQN
-1249 SSGRYQDGSYV
+1249 GRYVSASYV
-1260 ALFRLK
+1260 ARFRP
-1266 QYVLHYVANATDAAG
+1266 YRYTLHYEANGG
-1281 TMEDQTFPHGQA
+1281 TGKMDNQIFQHGQIL
-1293 YPLKKCAF
+1293 PLNDCTY
-1301 SREGYRFVGWA
+1301 SREGYDFMGWA
-1312 TEKEGEVKYEDQKSI
+1312 LLKNGEKQFSNKAEVQFTNLVSLERELEDGDSA
-1327 KLDEEFQNLTNDN
+1327 T
-1340 EKVYLYAVW
+1340 LYAVW
-1349 QEQSVTLSY
+1349 QERDVTLNYASSD
-1358 EPNDAELGSVSKASE
+1358 ESLGTVTVGSE
-1373 TVAAVTGTAKG
+1373 TIGAVNGKPAG
-1384 STAQAKSGARFDG
+1384 STAQPKSGARFDG

-1412 VPTRKAG
+1412 VPTREAG
-1419 TVWQGTT
+1419 AVWQGTT
-1426 YYAHFSAKRSPST
+1426 YYAHFSAKRRPST

>member
-11 AVCGLMV
+11 AVSGLMV
-18 LVMALGLLPT
+18 LVMALSLLPT

-43 KNGSFEQPEFNN
+43 KNGSFEEPAFHDKNS
-55 MNAPQWAANLVPD
+55 PQWPANNVPD
-68 WHTTASDQKIEFGST
+68 WDTTASDQLIEFGS
-83 RKDGT
+83 RRNGKDAPQLTGVDKT
-88 VPHIVGNPNLQD
+88 IPDG
-100 SGCQFAELNADE
+100 SQFAELNADE

-136 RMGVDQMAVIIG
+136 REGVDHMALIIG
-148 PKQSQID
+148 PKQNF
-155 PATGERID
+155 
-163 VDPAKPSENGRDQF
+163 DPAKPSEDGRDQF
-177 MRMTYWV
+177 MRMTDWV
-184 RQHASNLN
+184 SQHAS
-192 VGIPQTGCTQKITV
+192 GMGCTQKITV
-206 YSKKFAANGGFQN
+206 YSKKFAKNGRFEN

-254 NSSDYAAGKLAYSCR
+254 KSSAYAAGNLAYSCR
-269 YAVPDGQNQTVFAF
+269 YAVPDGQTKTVFAF
-283 CSYSAAGGSTQGNL
+283 CSYSAATSDKTLGNL

-349 KVKAVEPENGD
+349 KVKAVKPKDSN
-360 VQFVGAYVTRQTQN
+360 VQFVGAYVTRQTAK
-374 GLEKEFISAASSSWD
+374 GLEQVFIPVTDKEWGEEGD
-389 KVDRTYTYVH
+389 TYTYVH
-399 RVEEPA
+399 PVKEPA

-417 IYEANGGNLY
+417 IYEANGGNRY
-427 THGDNRT
+427 TYGDNGT

-446 GTLKER
+446 GVLTPR
-452 EPYTAQAATTTKDG
+452 GPYTAQAAETTKDG

-482 AVHTVKYDTV
+482 AVHTVSYDAE
-492 SGTFTFTADDGKN
+492 SETFTFTANG
-505 ETLQSGGATLIA
+505 ETTELESVGATLIA

-528 SRMKENGTVSD
+528 SRVKNADGKVSDDFLVNEDCGTVEIVGNEGESVANNPAAKD
-539 NIQENT
+539 YFASASERV
-545 ACGSITVTS
+545 TV
-554 DGSAVETETTE
+554 
-565 AVTDYYS
+565 
-572 QANEKITATAEAKQG
+572 TATAKAG
-587 YCFIGWYQQVDGK
+587 YEFIGWYQQVDGK
-600 YELVSSKSTHSYTV
+600 YDLVSSKPTHSYTV
-614 SREGVQ
+614 ISEGVQ

-632 TYRWASVDAGKCPPE
+632 TYQWASVAAGKCPQNTP
-647 ELLDKNNLSRPED
+647 DPPRP

-668 YYISKDFIKG
+668 YYISKDFIKDK
-678 VTTIDGTVTKDGRTV
+678 TTIDGTVKKDGRTV

-702 HDGKED
+702 HDGEED
-708 GSNGTGDD
+708 GSSGNDVD
-716 IVIRETE
+716 IVIRVTE

-737 TFIPEKEHTLT
+737 TFEPEAEHSLS
-748 YQFADNTRWSP
+748 YQFADSGSWSP
-759 SGSFEQTEN
+759 SGSFAHTEEH
-768 YYRGESV
+768 YRGESV
-775 TAAGKPAHN
+775 KAASEPARN

-802 KWSFDGWKRN
+802 DWSFKGWQRSDN
-812 DTKDTVTAGDGFD
+812 ENTITAGNDFD
-825 MPGNDV
+825 MPGNNL

-847 YDTGDGKPISDPKYA
+847 YDTGNGEPVGDLKYA

-873 KPGLNTPTGIPFG
+873 KPGLKAPSTGIPFG
-886 ASIELM
+886 ASIKLM
-892 ELPDETKISDD
+892 ELPAGTEIPND
-903 KYFSGWSIVD
+903 KYFAGWSLVK
-913 PTNADLGTIETQDP
+913 PTNADLSDIETQAP
-927 GDSVGYRYLGITEDK
+927 GDSVGFRKLEVTENG
-942 QEVTLYAVY
+942 QEVKLYAVY
-951 KNKGVA
+951 KNKDVA

-969 DVDTKSGSFTV
+969 DVNPKSGSFMV
-980 QNGIV
+980 QNGKV
-985 DNKTVF
+985 DEGTVS

-1003 GWYEKKSDGSLTKAT
+1003 GWYEESDDGKLEPVNGSAISGTT
-1018 DGNGNVITGA
+1018 
-1028 ALTVTSNMMQAK
+1028 LTVTAAMMQAK
-1040 LDSLTMSREENR
+1040 LKPLAESRGENR

-1063 FARDSFTVQ
+1063 FEPNTFTIHYEPNYPIIDAGAQSGEMVDQ
-1072 FDGNGNNVTGAMEPQ
+1072 TFSAATTSRNLSPNQFQCKGYTFDGWTTGKGDFYSDGA
-1087 KFHDPDSEDQP
+1087 
-1098 TILRK
+1098 
-1103 NAFTRPGYV
+1103 AFTQTV
-1112 FTGWAEYPT
+1112 EN
-1121 REDGQGRIY
+1121 E
-1130 ADEASFAEVTTYRG
+1130 
-1144 AQIGN
+1144 
-1149 GKTITLYA
+1149 GKVTLYA
-1157 QWKKLPD
+1157 QWERLAD

-1173 TSLGTVKLNGTAAK
+1173 TSLGTVELNGTAAK
-1187 GNDTITVQEGTVY
+1187 ENDTITVQEGTVY
-1200 EQLNPETGEVQGATA
+1200 ESLNPETGTARGATA

-1226 YDAQD
+1226 YDAQGK
-1231 TERRHP
+1231 HP
-1237 LTDSTTYTPGKD
+1237 LTDKTTYTPEKG

-1260 ALFRLK
+1260 ARFRLK
-1266 QYVLHYVANATDAAG
+1266 QYVLHYDANGGTD

-1293 YPLKKCAF
+1293 HPLEKCAF

-1312 TEKEGEVKYEDQKSI
+1312 TESAGEVKYEDQESI
-1327 KLDEEFQNLTNDN
+1327 KLDEKFPNLTNDN
-1340 EKVYLYAVW
+1340 DVVTLYAVW
-1349 QEQSVTLSY
+1349 EEQSVTIGY
-1358 EPNDAELGSVSKASE
+1358 EPNDAELGTVTVESE
-1373 TVAAVTGTAKG
+1373 PVDAVTGTAHG
-1384 STAQAKSGARFDG
+1384 STAQPKSGAKFDG
-1397 WYSADGTLLSTDLTF
+1397 WYSADGTLLSTELTF
-1412 VPTRKAG
+1412 VPTRADG
-1419 TVWQGTT
+1419 AVWQGTT
-1426 YYAHFSAKRSPST
+1426 YYARFSAKRSPST

-1501 TQNLTKDN
+1501 MQNLTKDN
-1509 AYSDVPDTAWYSTA
+1509 AYSDVSDTAWYAAA

-1632 IAWPDNPETFWG
+1632 IVWPDNPETFWG
-1644 YLTIQEATNSHE
+1644 YLAIQEATNSHE

>member
-18 LVMALGLLPT
+18 LAMALSLLPT
-28 SILAADTRSVTDNAI
+28 SILAADTRSVTENAI
-43 KNGSFEQPEFNN
+43 KNGSFEEPAFHDKNS
-55 MNAPQWAANLVPD
+55 PQWPANNVPD
-68 WHTTASDQKIEFGST
+68 WDTTASDQLIEFGS
-83 RKDGT
+83 RRNGKDAPQLTGVDKT
-88 VPHIVGNPNLQD
+88 IPDG
-100 SGCQFAELNADE
+100 SQFAELNADE

-136 RMGVDQMAVIIG
+136 REGVDHMALIIG
-148 PKQSQID
+148 PKQNF
-155 PATGERID
+155 
-163 VDPAKPSENGRDQF
+163 DPAKPSEDGRDQF
-177 MRMTYWV
+177 MRMTDWV
-184 RQHASNLN
+184 SQHAS
-192 VGIPQTGCTQKITV
+192 GMADMGCTQKITV
-206 YSKKFAANGGFQN
+206 YSKKFAKNGRFEN

-254 NSSDYAAGKLAYSCR
+254 KSSAYAAGNLAYSCR
-269 YAVPDGQNQTVFAF
+269 YAVPDGQTKTVFAF
-283 CSYSAAGGSTQGNL
+283 CSYSAATSDKTLGNL

-349 KVKAVEPENGD
+349 KVKAVKPKDSN
-360 VQFVGAYVTRQTQN
+360 VQFVGAYVTRQTAK
-374 GLEKEFISAASSSWD
+374 GLEQVFIPMTDKEWGEEGD
-389 KVDRTYTYVH
+389 TYTYVH
-399 RVEEPA
+399 PVKEPA

-417 IYEANGGNLY
+417 IYEANGGNRY
-427 THGDNRT
+427 TYGDNGT

-446 GTLKER
+446 GVLTPR
-452 EPYTAQAATTTKDG
+452 GPYTAQAAETTKDG

-476 KNKVLP
+476 NNNKVLP
-482 AVHTVKYDTV
+482 AVHTVSYDAE
-492 SGTFTFTADDGKN
+492 SETFTFTANG
-505 ETLQSGGATLIA
+505 ETTELESVGATLIA

-528 SRMKENGTVSD
+528 SRVKDENGKVSAD
-539 NIQENT
+539 FRENT
-545 ACGSITVTS
+545 DCGTVEIVGNVGESVANNPAAKDYFASASERVTVT
-554 DGSAVETETTE
+554 A
-565 AVTDYYS
+565 A
-572 QANEKITATAEAKQG
+572 ANAG
-587 YCFIGWYQQVDGK
+587 YEFMGWYQQVDGNK
-600 YELVSSKSTHSYTV
+600 YELVSSKPTHSYNV

-647 ELLDKNNLSRPED
+647 EQRNANKISLPKD
-660 GTVIDGGT
+660 GTVIAGGT
-668 YYISKDFIKG
+668 YYISKDLEIGK
-678 VTTIDGTVTKDGRTV
+678 TIDGTVTKGDRTV

-708 GSNGTGDD
+708 GSSGTGSD
-716 IVIRETE
+716 IVIQETE

-748 YQFADNTRWSP
+748 YQFAEDDIWTP
-759 SGSFEQTEN
+759 SILSALAAEKQYFRTEP
-768 YYRGESV
+768 V
-775 TAAGKPAHN
+775 TAAGEPSYK
-784 QTMDGKDVLV
+784 QGG
-794 TDNVTLYG
+794 LYVSPDLMLKG
-802 KWSFDGWKRN
+802 AWTFGGWKHS
-812 DTKDTVTAGDGFD
+812 DTKTTVKANDKFE

-836 WEFTPYTYTVV
+836 WSFTPDTYTVS
-847 YDTGDGKPISDPKYA
+847 YDIGNGTGTPPKSHD
-862 SYDYAALLGSS
+862 SYDYSALPDEAGCVEAS
-873 KPGLNTPTGIPFG
+873 GIPFG
-886 ASIELM
+886 ASITLCKFTGTA
-892 ELPDETKISDD
+892 PQTADGKDT
-903 KYFSGWSIVD
+903 YFAGWSIVNPATAED
-913 PTNADLGTIETQDP
+913 VNAIQTYGPGAVVDDETLRASEATNHH
-927 GDSVGYRYLGITEDK
+927 
-942 QEVTLYAVY
+942 VTLYAVY
-951 KNKGVA
+951 KPVGTA
-957 TVDFAVNDSNWG
+957 TVEFDATPAEGGTVSLF
-969 DVDTKSGSFTV
+969 SGSFTV
-980 QNGIV
+980 TGSNVTGV
-985 DNKTVF
+985 DVV
-991 STAAPRD
+991 STAEPKA
-998 GYHFV
+998 GWHFV
-1003 GWYEKKSDGSLTKAT
+1003 GWYEETGSDKTKVTEGLSNDDLT
-1018 DGNGNVITGA
+1018 
-1028 ALTVTSNMMQAK
+1028 LTVTAKTMAEKLGLLSN
-1040 LDSLTMSREENR
+1040 E
-1052 TPVLVVRYVAV
+1052 TPAHVVHYVAV
-1063 FARDSFTVQ
+1063 FEPNTFTVC
-1072 FDGNGNNVTGAMEPQ
+1072 FNANGGERSMGNQTFGGA
-1087 KFHDPDSEDQP
+1087 DSP
-1098 TILRK
+1098 RNLTK
-1103 NAFTRPGYV
+1103 NAFIKAGYEFV
-1112 FTGWAEYPT
+1112 GWAEYSDEEKPS
-1121 REDGQGRIY
+1121 DGTGTIY
-1130 ADEASFAEVTTYRG
+1130 RDGALFENVTTYRG
-1144 AQIGN
+1144 EQINN
-1149 GKTITLYA
+1149 GDTITLYA
-1157 QWKKLPD
+1157 QWERLAD

-1173 TSLGTVKLNGTAAK
+1173 TSLGTVELNPTESNELDPQDGM
-1187 GNDTITVQEGTVY
+1187 VSES
-1200 EQLNPETGEVQGATA
+1200 LNPETGTARGATA
-1215 VPGKGSVFVGW
+1215 VPGEGSVFVGW

-1231 TERRHP
+1231 TERENS
-1237 LTDSTTYTPGKD
+1237 LTDGKTYTPEKD
-1249 SSGRYQDGSYV
+1249 LSGRYRDGSYV

-1266 QYVLHYVANATDAAG
+1266 QYVLRYDANGGTG

-1293 YPLKKCAF
+1293 HPLEKCAF
-1301 SREGYRFVGWA
+1301 SREGYSFVGWA
-1312 TEKEGEVKYEDQKSI
+1312 TEKEGKVKYEDQKSI
-1327 KLDEEFQNLTNDN
+1327 KLDEEFPNLTNDN
-1340 EKVYLYAVW
+1340 DEVYLYAVW
-1349 QEQSVTLSY
+1349 EEQSVTLSY

-1373 TVAAVTGTAKG
+1373 TVDAVTGTAKG
-1384 STAQAKSGARFDG
+1384 STAQPKSGARFDG
-1397 WYSADGTLLSTDLTF
+1397 WYSADGALLSKELTF
-1412 VPTRKAG
+1412 VPTKKDGA
-1419 TVWQGTT
+1419 VWQGTT

-1501 TQNLTKDN
+1501 MQNLTKDN
-1509 AYSDVPDTAWYSTA
+1509 AYSDVSDTAWYAAA

-1593 SSKTVFCPESNLTR
+1593 SGKTVFCPESNLTR

-1632 IAWPDNPETFWG
+1632 IVWPDNPETFWG
-1644 YLTIQEATNSHE
+1644 YLAIQEATNSHE

>member
-11 AVCGLMV
+11 AVSGLMV
-18 LVMALGLLPT
+18 LAMALSLLPT

-43 KNGSFEQPEFNN
+43 KNGSFEEPAFDIKDS
-55 MNAPQWAANLVPD
+55 PQWPAKEVPGWD
-68 WHTTASDQKIEFGST
+68 TTASDKLIEFGST
-83 RKDGT
+83 RRSGS
-88 VPHIVGNPNLQD
+88 VPHINGRPNVPD
-100 SGCQFAELNADE
+100 GFQFAELNADE

-136 RMGVDQMAVIIG
+136 RDGVDQMALIIG
-148 PKQSQID
+148 PKQ
-155 PATGERID
+155 D
-163 VDPAKPSENGRDQF
+163 VDPAKPSADGKDQF
-177 MRMTYWV
+177 MRMTDWV
-184 RQHASNLN
+184 KSHAEKLG
-192 VGIPQTGCTQKITV
+192 VKIPVTGCTQKITV
-206 YSKKFAANGGFQN
+206 YSKKFTADGGFQN

-224 FSASPSDVYTEKWN
+224 FSALPSNVYTEKWN
-238 VWIIGTSNTA
+238 VWIIGTNNNA

-254 NSSDYAAGKLAYSCR
+254 KSSAYAEGNLAYSCR
-269 YAVPDGQNQTVFAF
+269 YAVPDGQTETVFAF
-283 CSYSAAGGSTQGNL
+283 CSYSATGGSTCGNL

-316 GSGFIGVPTGNVS
+316 GSGFIIVPTGNVS
-329 EYYPIGSSMS
+329 EYYPIGSSMR
-339 ELVVANGSTI
+339 ELVVANGSPITV
-349 KVKAVEPENGD
+349 KVVKSDD
-360 VQFVGAYVTRQTQN
+360 VQFVGAYVTRQTQH
-374 GLEKEFISAASSSWD
+374 GLKKEFIPAASSSWTKD
-389 KVDRTYTYVH
+389 GSTYTYVH
-399 RVEEPA
+399 PVEEPA

-411 VKKPMV
+411 IKSPTVM
-417 IYEANGGNLY
+417 YDANGGQEY
-427 THGDNRT
+427 VYEP
-434 NAVSFAQQAGSG
+434 NATEPKNTVSFAEDTGRI
-446 GTLKER
+446 K
-452 EPYTAQAATTTKDG
+452 YTSHAAQAPVGCKDT
-466 WRFDGWLLPQ
+466 WQFQGWLLARSETL
-476 KNKVLP
+476 LP
-482 AVHTVKYDTV
+482 AEHTVTYDKATDTL
-492 SGTFTFTADDGKN
+492 TFTDNGSERGSA
-505 ETLQSGGATLIA
+505 EGGATLIA

-528 SRMKENGTVSD
+528 SRVKDENGKVSAD
-539 NIQENT
+539 FRENT
-545 ACGSITVTS
+545 DCGTV
-554 DGSAVETETTE
+554 DIVDHKGELVADNPAAKDYFASASER
-565 AVTDYYS
+565 VTV
-572 QANEKITATAEAKQG
+572 TATANAG
-587 YCFIGWYQQVDGK
+587 YEFIGWYQQVDGEK
-600 YELVSSKSTHSYTV
+600 YDLVSSKPTHSYTV

-632 TYRWASVDAGKCPPE
+632 TYRWASVDAGKCPPNKPK
-647 ELLDKNNLSRPED
+647 LPGP

-668 YYISKDFIKG
+668 YYISKDFIKDK
-678 VTTIDGTVTKDGRTV
+678 TTIDGTVTKDGRTV

-708 GSNGTGDD
+708 GSSGNDVD

-723 LINVTG
+723 LIKVTG

-737 TFIPEKEHTLT
+737 TFIAEKEHTLT
-748 YQFADNTRWSP
+748 YQFADSGSWSP
-759 SGSFEQTEN
+759 SGSFAQTEEH
-768 YYRGESV
+768 YRGESV
-775 TAAGKPAHN
+775 KAASEPARN
-784 QTMDGKDVLV
+784 QTTDGKDVLA
-794 TDNVTLYG
+794 TDDVTLYG
-802 KWSFDGWKRN
+802 AWSFKGWQRSDDN
-812 DTKDTVTAGDGFD
+812 EGIVAAGDKFN
-825 MPGNDV
+825 MPGNDL

-847 YDTGDGKPISDPKYA
+847 YDLGNGTTVDDPNNENYNYSK
-862 SYDYAALLGSS
+862 LLGSS
-873 KPGLNTPTGIPFG
+873 KPGLNAQSTGIGIPFG

-892 ELPDETKISDD
+892 EFPAGTEIPND
-903 KYFSGWSIVD
+903 KYFAGWSLVK
-913 PTNADLGTIETQDP
+913 PENNLSTIETQAP
-927 GDSVGYRYLGITEDK
+927 GDSVGFRKLKVTENG
-942 QEVTLYAVY
+942 QEVKLYAVY
-951 KNKGVA
+951 KNKDVA
-957 TVDFAVNDSNWG
+957 TVDFAVNNSNWG
-969 DVDTKSGSFTV
+969 DVNPKSGSFTV
-980 QNGIV
+980 QGNEV
-985 DNKTVF
+985 DGNTVS
-991 STAAPRD
+991 STATPRE

-1003 GWYEKKSDGSLTKAT
+1003 GWCEKDDDGKLESVSKSAI
-1018 DGNGNVITGA
+1018 NGTT
-1028 ALTVTSNMMQAK
+1028 LTVTAAMMQEK
-1040 LDSLTMSREENR
+1040 LNSLTEK
-1052 TPVLVVRYVAV
+1052 LVVHYVAV
-1063 FARDSFTVQ
+1063 FARNSFTVE
-1072 FDGNGNNVTGAMEPQ
+1072 FDRNGDDVTGEMPPQ
-1087 KFHDPDSEDQP
+1087 KFHDPKSKDQP
-1098 TILRK
+1098 TMLRK
-1103 NAFTRPGYV
+1103 NEFKRPGYE
-1112 FTGWAEYPT
+1112 FTSWAESKT
-1121 REDGQGRIY
+1121 GEGRTY
-1130 ADEASFAEVTTYRG
+1130 ADKAPFAEVTIYREE
-1144 AQIGN
+1144 QISDG
-1149 GKTITLYA
+1149 GTIILYA
-1157 QWKKLPD
+1157 QWEKLPD
-1164 VTIFYTPEP
+1164 VTISYTPEP
-1173 TSLGTVKLNGTAAK
+1173 TSLGTVKLNPTESNELGPQD
-1187 GNDTITVQEGTVY
+1187 GMVSES
-1200 EQLNPETGEVQGATA
+1200 LNPETGTARGATA

-1226 YDAQD
+1226 YDAQGK
-1231 TERRHP
+1231 HP
-1237 LTDSTTYTPGKD
+1237 LTDKTTYTPGKG

-1260 ALFRLK
+1260 ARFRLK
-1266 QYVLHYVANATDAAG
+1266 QYVLHYDANGGTD

-1293 YPLKKCAF
+1293 HPLEKCAF

-1312 TEKEGEVKYEDQKSI
+1312 TESTDKVKYEDQESI

-1358 EPNDAELGSVSKASE
+1358 EPNDAELGSVSSASE
-1373 TVAAVTGTAKG
+1373 TVDAVTGTAKG

-1397 WYSADGTLLSTDLTF
+1397 WYSADGTLLSTDLKF
-1412 VPTRKAG
+1412 VPTRADG
-1419 TVWQGTT
+1419 AVWQGTT

-1501 TQNLTKDN
+1501 MQNLTKDN
-1509 AYSDVPDTAWYSTA
+1509 AYSDVSDTAWYAAA

-1560 ETAKSADTPFTDIS
+1560 ETAKSTDTPFTDIS

-1593 SSKTVFCPESNLTR
+1593 SSKTVFCPESNLIR

-1644 YLTIQEATNSHE
+1644 YLAIQEATNSHE

>member
-18 LVMALGLLPT
+18 LAMALSLLPT
-28 SILAADTRSVTDNAI
+28 SILAADTRSVTENAI
-43 KNGSFEQPEFNN
+43 KNGSFEEPAFHDKNS
-55 MNAPQWAANLVPD
+55 PQWPAKEVPD
-68 WHTTASDQKIEFGST
+68 WDTTASDRKIEFGS
-83 RKDGT
+83 RRNGKDAPQLMGDQT
-88 VPHIVGNPNLQD
+88 IPDG
-100 SGCQFAELNADE
+100 SQFAELNADE

-118 YATTVG
+118 YAETVG

-136 RMGVDQMAVIIG
+136 REGDDHMALIIG
-148 PKQSQID
+148 PKQD
-155 PATGERID
+155 E
-163 VDPAKPSENGRDQF
+163 KPDKPNKAGKDQF
-177 MRMTYWV
+177 MRMTDWV
-184 RQHASNLN
+184 KSHAEKLGVN
-192 VGIPQTGCTQKITV
+192 IPVTGCTQKITV

-254 NSSDYAAGKLAYSCR
+254 KSSAYAAGKLAYSCR
-269 YAVPDGQNQTVFAF
+269 YAVPDGQTKTVFAF
-283 CSYSAAGGSTQGNL
+283 CSYSAATSNKTLGNL

-316 GSGFIGVPTGNVS
+316 GSGFIGVPTGGKNV
-329 EYYPIGSSMS
+329 YYEIRGSMS
-339 ELVVANGSTI
+339 ELVVANGSPIT
-349 KVKAVEPENGD
+349 VKAVEPESDD

-374 GLEKEFISAASSSWD
+374 GLKKEFIPATSPSWD
-389 KVDRTYTYVH
+389 KVDRTYTYEH
-399 RVEEPA
+399 PVEEPA

-417 IYEANGGNLY
+417 IYEANGGKQY
-427 THGDNRT
+427 THGDNGT
-434 NAVSFAQQAGSG
+434 NAVSFAPQVSGDGSTTARG
-446 GTLKER
+446 PYDSKE
-452 EPYTAQAATTTKDG
+452 ATPVKDG

-482 AVHTVKYDTV
+482 AVHTVKYDTA
-492 SGTFTFTADDGKN
+492 SETFTFTAADGTN
-505 ETLQSGGATLIA
+505 EKLHSGGATLIA

-528 SRMKENGTVSD
+528 SRVKENGKVSAD
-539 NIQENT
+539 FRENT
-545 ACGSITVTS
+545 DCGTVDIVDHVGES
-554 DGSAVETETTE
+554 VANNPAAKDYFASASER
-565 AVTDYYS
+565 VTV
-572 QANEKITATAEAKQG
+572 TATANAG
-587 YCFIGWYQQVDGK
+587 YEFIGWYQQVDGK
-600 YELVSSKSTHSYTV
+600 KYELVSSEPTHSYNV

-632 TYRWASVDAGKCPPE
+632 TYQWASVAAGKCPQNTP
-647 ELLDKNNLSRPED
+647 DPPSP

-668 YYISKDFIKG
+668 YYISKDFIKDK
-678 VTTIDGTVTKDGRTV
+678 TTIDGTVTKDGRTV

-708 GSNGTGDD
+708 GSSGNDVD

-723 LINVTG
+723 LIKVTG

-759 SGSFEQTEN
+759 SGSFELTEN

-775 TAAGKPAHN
+775 TAQAEPDRN
-784 QTMDGKDVLV
+784 QTTDEEGNPIDVLV
-794 TDNVTLYG
+794 TGNVTLYG
-802 KWSFDGWKRN
+802 DWSFKGWQRS
-812 DTKDTVTAGDGFD
+812 DTKDKDIVAAGDGFD
-825 MPGNDV
+825 MPGNDL

-847 YDTGDGKPISDPKYA
+847 YDLGNGTTVADPNNENYNYSK
-862 SYDYAALLGSS
+862 LLGSDKS
-873 KPGLNTPTGIPFG
+873 GLNAPSTGIPFG
-886 ASIELM
+886 ASIKLM
-892 ELPDETKISDD
+892 EFPAGTEIPND
-903 KYFSGWSIVD
+903 KYFAGWSLVK
-913 PTNADLGTIETQDP
+913 PENNLSTIETQAP
-927 GDSVGYRYLGITEDK
+927 GDSVGFRKLKVTENG
-942 QEVTLYAVY
+942 QEVKLYAVY
-951 KNKGVA
+951 KNKDVA

-969 DVDTKSGSFTV
+969 DVDRKSGSFTV

-1003 GWYEKKSDGSLTKAT
+1003 GWYEKKSDGSLTEAKDETGKLITSAT
-1018 DGNGNVITGA
+1018 
-1028 ALTVTSNMMQAK
+1028 LTVTTAMMQAK
-1040 LDSLTMSREENR
+1040 LPLTGSREENG

-1063 FARDSFTVQ
+1063 FEPNTFTIHYEPNYPIIDAGAQ
-1072 FDGNGNNVTGAMEPQ
+1072 SGEMADQTFSAATTSRNLSPNQFQCKGYTFDGWTTGKGDFYSDGA
-1087 KFHDPDSEDQP
+1087 
-1098 TILRK
+1098 
-1103 NAFTRPGYV
+1103 AFTQTV
-1112 FTGWAEYPT
+1112 EN
-1121 REDGQGRIY
+1121 E
-1130 ADEASFAEVTTYRG
+1130 
-1144 AQIGN
+1144 
-1149 GKTITLYA
+1149 GKVTLYA
-1157 QWKKLPD
+1157 QWERLAD

-1173 TSLGTVKLNGTAAK
+1173 TSLGTVKLNPTESNELDPQDGMAS
-1187 GNDTITVQEGTVY
+1187 ES
-1200 EQLNPETGEVQGATA
+1200 LNPETGTARGATA
-1215 VPGKGSVFVGW
+1215 VPGEGSVFVGW
-1226 YDAQD
+1226 YDAKD
-1231 TERRHP
+1231 TERENP
-1237 LTDSTTYTPGKD
+1237 LTDSMTYTPEKN
-1249 SSGRYQDGSYV
+1249 SSSKRYQDGSYV

-1266 QYVLHYVANATDAAG
+1266 QYVLRYDANGGTG
-1281 TMEDQTFPHGQA
+1281 TMEDQTFPHGEA
-1293 YPLKKCAF
+1293 YPLKECAF

-1312 TEKEGEVKYEDQKSI
+1312 TKPEGGEVKYEDQTNI
-1327 KLDEEFQNLTNDN
+1327 KLDEEFPNLKDDN
-1340 EKVYLYAVW
+1340 EGVTLYAVW
-1349 QEQSVTLSY
+1349 EEQSVTLSY
-1358 EPNDAELGSVSKASE
+1358 EPNDAELGSVSSASE
-1373 TVAAVTGTAKG
+1373 TVDAVTGTAKG
-1384 STAQAKSGARFDG
+1384 STAQPKSGARFDG
-1397 WYSADGTLLSTDLTF
+1397 WYSTDGTLLSKELTF
-1412 VPTRKAG
+1412 VPTKKDGA
-1419 TVWQGTT
+1419 VWQGTT

-1501 TQNLTKDN
+1501 MQNLTKDN
-1509 AYSDVPDTAWYSTA
+1509 AYSDVSDTAWYAAA

-1582 GKAYGNGWVEG
+1582 GKAYGNGWVAG

-1632 IAWPDNPETFWG
+1632 IVWPDNPETFWG
-1644 YLTIQEATNSHE
+1644 YLAIQEATNSHE

>member
-18 LVMALGLLPT
+18 LAMALSLLPT

-43 KNGSFEQPEFNN
+43 KNGSFEQPASDKDNS
-55 MNAPQWAANLVPD
+55 PQLHADLVPD
-68 WHTTASDQKIEFGST
+68 WSTTASGQKIEFGS
-83 RKDGT
+83 RRNGQNAPQLMGDQA
-88 VPHIVGNPNLQD
+88 IPN
-100 SGCQFAELNADE
+100 GYQFAELNADE

-136 RMGVDQMAVIIG
+136 RYGIDQMALIIG
-148 PKQSQID
+148 PKQDI
-155 PATGERID
+155 
-163 VDPAKPSENGRDQF
+163 DPAKPSKNGKDQF
-177 MRMTYWV
+177 MRMTDWV
-184 RQHASNLN
+184 KNHAEKLGVN
-192 VGIPQTGCTQKITV
+192 IAPTGCTQKITV
-206 YSKKFAANGGFQN
+206 YSKKFAAKGEFQN

-224 FSASPSDVYTEKWN
+224 FSASRSDVYTEKWN
-238 VWIIGTSNTA
+238 VWIIGTSNKA

-254 NSSDYAAGKLAYSCR
+254 NSSAYAAGNLAYSCR
-269 YAVPDGQNQTVFAF
+269 YAVPDGQTETIFAF
-283 CSYSAAGGSTQGNL
+283 CSYSATTYNNNKTLGNL
-297 IDNIHFSLYQ
+297 IDNIYFDLFQ
-307 TITAAATAG
+307 TLSISASG
-316 GSGFIGVPTGNVS
+316 GGTGSMTVS
-329 EYYPIGSSMS
+329 ADGKDDSTIKVSDS
-339 ELVVANGSTI
+339 ETKEAVVANGSTI
-349 KVKAVEPENGD
+349 KVKAVKPKDSN
-360 VQFVGAYVTRQTQN
+360 VQFVGAYVTRQTAK
-374 GLEKEFISAASSSWD
+374 GLEQVFIPVTDKEWGEEGD
-389 KVDRTYTYVH
+389 TYTYVH
-399 RVEEPA
+399 PVKEPA

-417 IYEANGGNLY
+417 IYEANGGQKY
-427 THGDNRT
+427 VHTEGAAEPTDT
-434 NAVSFAQQAGSG
+434 VSFATGL
-446 GTLKER
+446 TE
-452 EPYTAQAATTTKDG
+452 YTSHAAQAPAGCKDT
-466 WRFDGWLLPQ
+466 WQFQGWLLPQ
-476 KNKVLP
+476 NNNKVLP
-482 AVHTVKYDTV
+482 ADHTVKYNTA
-492 SGTFTFTADDGKN
+492 SETFTFTANG
-505 ETLQSGGATLIA
+505 ETTELHSVGATLFA

-528 SRMKENGTVSD
+528 SRVKENGKVSAD
-539 NIQENT
+539 FRENT
-545 ACGSITVTS
+545 DCGTV
-554 DGSAVETETTE
+554 DIVDHKGELVADNPAAKDYFASASER
-565 AVTDYYS
+565 VTV
-572 QANEKITATAEAKQG
+572 TATANAG
-587 YCFIGWYQQVDGK
+587 YEFIGWYQQVDGEK
-600 YELVSSKSTHSYTV
+600 YDLVSSKPTHSYNV

-632 TYRWASVDAGKCPPE
+632 TYQWASVDAGKCPPNTP
-647 ELLDKNNLSRPED
+647 ELPSP

-668 YYISKDFIKG
+668 YYISKDFIKDK
-678 VTTIDGTVTKDGRTV
+678 TTIDGTVTKDGRTV

-708 GSNGTGDD
+708 GSSGNDVD

-723 LINVTG
+723 LIKVTG

-759 SGSFEQTEN
+759 SGSFELTEN

-775 TAAGKPAHN
+775 TAQAEPDRN
-784 QTMDGKDVLV
+784 QTTDEEGNPIDVLV
-794 TDNVTLYG
+794 TGNVTLYG
-802 KWSFDGWKRN
+802 DWSFNGWKRSDN
-812 DTKDTVTAGDGFD
+812 DSTIAAGRGFN
-825 MPGNDV
+825 MPGKDL

-862 SYDYAALLGSS
+862 SYDYAALLGSDKS
-873 KPGLNTPTGIPFG
+873 GINAPSTGIPFG
-886 ASIELM
+886 ASIKLM
-892 ELPDETKISDD
+892 ELPDGTVPEG
-903 KYFSGWSIVD
+903 KYFAGWSRMN
-913 PTNADLGTIETQDP
+913 P
-927 GDSVGYRYLGITEDK
+927 EDK
-942 QEVTLYAVY
+942 TDVQINALPTQSPGIFVNDRDFEVGNSGEQVTLYAIY
-951 KNKGVA
+951 KTYDVA
-957 TVDFAVNDSNWG
+957 TVEFDAETGGSVTSR
-969 DVDTKSGSFTV
+969 SGSFKV
-980 QNGIV
+980 KDGDVLQEQRV
-985 DNKTVF
+985 S
-991 STAAPRD
+991 STATPRE

-1003 GWYEKKSDGSLTKAT
+1003 GWYEKDALTPVSTDAT
-1018 DGNGNVITGA
+1018 
-1028 ALTVTSNMMQAK
+1028 LTVTSDMMQEK
-1040 LDSLTMSREENR
+1040 QENG
-1052 TPVLVVRYVAV
+1052 TPVLVVHYVAV
-1063 FARDSFTVQ
+1063 FARDSFTVK
-1072 FDGNGNNVTGAMEPQ
+1072 FEPNGALDAEGKSDVTGEMPPQ

-1098 TILRK
+1098 TMLRK

-1112 FTGWAEYPT
+1112 FTGWAEL
-1121 REDGQGRIY
+1121 ENGQGRIY
-1130 ADEASFAEVTTYRG
+1130 ADEAPFAEVTIYRG
-1144 AQIGN
+1144 VEIKN
-1149 GKTITLYA
+1149 RDTITLYA

-1173 TSLGTVKLNGTAAK
+1173 TSLGTVELNPTESNELDPQDGM
-1187 GNDTITVQEGTVY
+1187 VSES
-1200 EQLNPETGEVQGATA
+1200 LNPETGTARGATA
-1215 VPGKGSVFVGW
+1215 VPGEGSVFVGW

-1231 TERRHP
+1231 TERSNR
-1237 LTDSTTYTPGKD
+1237 LIDSTTYTPKKD
-1249 SSGRYQDGSYV
+1249 SSGRYQEGSYV

-1266 QYVLHYVANATDAAG
+1266 QYVLRYDANGGTG

-1293 YPLKKCAF
+1293 HPLEKCAF
-1301 SREGYRFVGWA
+1301 SREGYSFVGWA
-1312 TEKEGEVKYEDQKSI
+1312 TEKEGKVKYEDQKSI
-1327 KLDEEFQNLTNDN
+1327 KLDEEFPNLTNDN
-1340 EKVYLYAVW
+1340 DEVYLYAVW
-1349 QEQSVTLSY
+1349 EEQSVTLSY

-1373 TVAAVTGTAKG
+1373 TVDAVTGTAKG
-1384 STAQAKSGARFDG
+1384 STAQPKSGARFDG
-1397 WYSADGTLLSTDLTF
+1397 WYSADGALLSKELTF
-1412 VPTRKAG
+1412 VPTKKDGA
-1419 TVWQGTT
+1419 VWQGTT

-1501 TQNLTKDN
+1501 MQNLTKDN
-1509 AYSDVPDTAWYSTA
+1509 AYSDVSDTAWYAAA

-1632 IAWPDNPETFWG
+1632 IVWPDNPETFWG
-1644 YLTIQEATNSHE
+1644 YLAIQEATNSHE

>member
-18 LVMALGLLPT
+18 LAMALSLLPT

-43 KNGSFEQPEFNN
+43 KNGSFEEPAFHDKNS
-55 MNAPQWAANLVPD
+55 PQWPANNVPD
-68 WHTTASDQKIEFGST
+68 WDTTASDHLIEFGST

-88 VPHIVGNPNLQD
+88 VPHIVGKPNLQD

-118 YATTVG
+118 YAETVG

-136 RMGVDQMAVIIG
+136 RDGVDQMAVIIG
-148 PKQSQID
+148 PKQDDD
-155 PATGERID
+155 PD
-163 VDPAKPSENGRDQF
+163 KPSADGKDQF
-177 MRMTYWV
+177 MRMTDWV
-184 RQHASNLN
+184 RQHASEMG
-192 VGIPQTGCTQKITV
+192 VTVYGTGCTQKITV
-206 YSKKFAANGGFQN
+206 YSKKFAKKGGFQN

-224 FSASPSDVYTEKWN
+224 FSASPFGVYTEKWN
-238 VWIIGTSNTA
+238 VWIIGTNNNA

-254 NSSDYAAGKLAYSCR
+254 KSPDYAAGKLAYSCR
-269 YAVPDGQNQTVFAF
+269 YAVPDGQTETVFAF
-283 CSYSAAGGSTQGNL
+283 CSYSAAGGNTCGNL

-307 TITAAATAG
+307 TITAAATAE
-316 GSGFIGVPTGNVS
+316 GSGFIGVPTGDKGS
-329 EYYPIGSSMS
+329 EYYEIGSSMS

-349 KVKAVEPENGD
+349 KVKAVKPKDSN
-360 VQFVGAYVTRQTQN
+360 VQFVGAYVTRQTAK
-374 GLEKEFISAASSSWD
+374 GLEQVFIPVADEGWREEGD
-389 KVDRTYTYVH
+389 TYTYEH

-417 IYEANGGNLY
+417 IYEAKGGDRY
-427 THGDNRT
+427 IYGDNGT
-434 NAVSFAQQAGSG
+434 NAVSFAPQVSGDGSTTARG
-446 GTLKER
+446 
-452 EPYTAQAATTTKDG
+452 PYESKAATTAKDG
-466 WRFDGWLLPQ
+466 WKFDGWLLPR

-482 AVHTVKYDTV
+482 AVHTVSYDAERE
-492 SGTFTFTADDGKN
+492 TFTFAANG
-505 ETLQSGGATLIA
+505 ETTELESGGATLIA

-528 SRMKENGTVSD
+528 SRVKGADGKVSAD
-539 NIQENT
+539 FQENT
-545 ACGSITVTS
+545 DCGTVEIVGNEGESVANNPAAKDYFASASERVTVT
-554 DGSAVETETTE
+554 A
-565 AVTDYYS
+565 A
-572 QANEKITATAEAKQG
+572 ANAG
-587 YCFIGWYQQVDGK
+587 YEFIGWYQQVDGNK
-600 YELVSSKSTHSYTV
+600 YELVSSKPTHSYNV

-620 TIYARF
+620 TIYAHF

-632 TYRWASVDAGKCPPE
+632 TYRWTTEEGKCPPE
-647 ELLDKNNLSRPED
+647 ELLNKNGISLPKD

-668 YYISKDFIKG
+668 YYISKDFIKDK
-678 VTTIDGTVTKDGRTV
+678 TTIDGTVTKDGRTV

-702 HDGKED
+702 RDENND
-708 GSNGTGDD
+708 
-716 IVIRETE
+716 IRETE
-723 LINVTG
+723 LIKVTG

-737 TFIPEKEHTLT
+737 TFEPEAEHSLS
-748 YQFADNTRWSP
+748 YQFADSGSWSP
-759 SGSFEQTEN
+759 SGSFAQTEEH
-768 YYRGESV
+768 YRGESV
-775 TAAGKPAHN
+775 TAQAEPARN
-784 QTMDGKDVLV
+784 QTTDEKGNPIDVLA
-794 TDNVTLYG
+794 TGNVTLYG
-802 KWSFDGWKRN
+802 DWSFNGWKRSDN
-812 DTKDTVTAGDGFD
+812 DSTIAAGRGFN
-825 MPGNDV
+825 MPGKDL

-873 KPGLNTPTGIPFG
+873 KSGLNAPTGIPFG

-892 ELPDETKISDD
+892 ELPDGTKIPND
-903 KYFSGWSIVD
+903 KYFAGWSIVD
-913 PTNADLGTIETQDP
+913 PTNADLGTIETQAP
-927 GDSVGYRYLGITEDK
+927 GDSVGYRKLGITKDK
-942 QEVTLYAVY
+942 RKVTLYAVY
-951 KNKGVA
+951 KNKDMA

-969 DVDTKSGSFTV
+969 DVNPKSGSFMV
-980 QNGIV
+980 QNGKV
-985 DNKTVF
+985 DEGTVS

-1003 GWYEKKSDGSLTKAT
+1003 GWYEESDDGKLEPVNGSAI
-1018 DGNGNVITGA
+1018 NGTT
-1028 ALTVTSNMMQAK
+1028 LTVTAAMMQAK
-1040 LDSLTMSREENR
+1040 LKPLAESREENR
-1052 TPVLVVRYVAV
+1052 TPVLEVRYIAV
-1063 FARDSFTVQ
+1063 FARDSFTVK
-1072 FDGNGNNVTGAMEPQ
+1072 FDGNGDDKEATMKPQ
-1087 KFHDPDSEDQP
+1087 TFPAPDSEEQL
-1098 TILRK
+1098 TTLRK
-1103 NAFTRPGYV
+1103 NEFKRPGYV

-1121 REDGQGRIY
+1121 REVGQEERIY
-1130 ADEASFAEVTTYRG
+1130 ADEAPFAEVTIY
-1144 AQIGN
+1144 QGN
-1149 GKTITLYA
+1149 KIVDGGTITLYA
-1157 QWKKLPD
+1157 QWEKLSD
-1164 VTIFYTPEP
+1164 VIIFYTPEP

-1187 GNDTITVQEGTVY
+1187 ENDTITVQEGTVY
-1200 EQLNPETGEVQGATA
+1200 ESLNPETGEVQGATA

-1231 TERRHP
+1231 TERSNR
-1237 LTDSTTYTPGKD
+1237 LIDSTTYTPKKD
-1249 SSGRYQDGSYV
+1249 SSGRYQEGSYV

-1266 QYVLHYVANATDAAG
+1266 QYVLRYDANGGTG

-1293 YPLKKCAF
+1293 HPLEKCAF
-1301 SREGYRFVGWA
+1301 SREGYSFVGWA
-1312 TEKEGEVKYEDQKSI
+1312 TEQEGKVKYEDQKSI
-1327 KLDEEFQNLTNDN
+1327 KLDEEFPNLTNDN
-1340 EKVYLYAVW
+1340 DEVYLYAVW
-1349 QEQSVTLSY
+1349 EEQSVTLSY

-1373 TVAAVTGTAKG
+1373 TVDAVTGTAKG
-1384 STAQAKSGARFDG
+1384 STAQPKSGARFDG
-1397 WYSADGTLLSTDLTF
+1397 WYSADGALLSKELTF
-1412 VPTRKAG
+1412 VPTKKDGA
-1419 TVWQGTT
+1419 VWQGTT

-1501 TQNLTKDN
+1501 MQNLTKDN
-1509 AYSDVPDTAWYSTA
+1509 AYSDVSDTAWYAAA

-1632 IAWPDNPETFWG
+1632 IVWPDNPETFWG
-1644 YLTIQEATNSHE
+1644 YLAIQEATNSHE

>member
-11 AVCGLMV
+11 AVSGLMV
-18 LVMALGLLPT
+18 LVMALSLLPT

-43 KNGSFEQPEFNN
+43 KNGSFEEPAFHDKNS
-55 MNAPQWAANLVPD
+55 PQWPANNVPD
-68 WHTTASDQKIEFGST
+68 WDTTASDKLIEFGSRRNGKNAPQLT
-83 RKDGT
+83 GVDKTIPDG
-88 VPHIVGNPNLQD
+88 
-100 SGCQFAELNADE
+100 SQFAELNADE

-118 YATTVG
+118 YAETVG

-136 RMGVDQMAVIIG
+136 RDGVDQMAVIIG
-148 PKQSQID
+148 PKQDDD
-155 PATGERID
+155 PD
-163 VDPAKPSENGRDQF
+163 KPSADGKDQF
-177 MRMTYWV
+177 MRMTDWV
-184 RQHASNLN
+184 RQHASEMGVTVYNN
-192 VGIPQTGCTQKITV
+192 TGCTQKITV
-206 YSKKFAANGGFQN
+206 YSKKFAKKGGFQN

-238 VWIIGTSNTA
+238 VWIIGTNNNA

-254 NSSDYAAGKLAYSCR
+254 KSSDYAEGNLAYSCR
-269 YAVPDGQNQTVFAF
+269 YAVPDGQSKTVFAF
-283 CSYSAAGGSTQGNL
+283 CSYSAAGGSTCGNL

-316 GSGFIGVPTGNVS
+316 GSGYIGVPTGNESVL
-329 EYYPIGSSMS
+329 YKIDDKMR

-349 KVKAVEPENGD
+349 KVKAVKPKDSN
-360 VQFVGAYVTRQTQN
+360 VQFVGAYVTRQTAK
-374 GLEKEFISAASSSWD
+374 GLEQVFIPVADEGWREEGD
-389 KVDRTYTYVH
+389 TYTYEH

-417 IYEANGGNLY
+417 IYEAKGGDRY
-427 THGDNRT
+427 IYGDNGT
-434 NAVSFAQQAGSG
+434 NAVSFAPQVSGDGSTTARG
-446 GTLKER
+446 
-452 EPYTAQAATTTKDG
+452 PYESKAATTAKDG
-466 WRFDGWLLPQ
+466 WKFDGWLLPR

-482 AVHTVKYDTV
+482 AVHTVSYDAERE
-492 SGTFTFTADDGKN
+492 TFTFAANG
-505 ETLQSGGATLIA
+505 ETTELESGGATLIA

-528 SRMKENGTVSD
+528 SRVKENGKVSAD
-539 NIQENT
+539 FRENT
-545 ACGSITVTS
+545 DCGTVDIVDHVGESVANNPAAKDYFASASERVTVT
-554 DGSAVETETTE
+554 A
-565 AVTDYYS
+565 A
-572 QANEKITATAEAKQG
+572 ANAG
-587 YCFIGWYQQVDGK
+587 YEFMGWYQQVDGNK
-600 YELVSSKSTHSYTV
+600 YELVSSKPTHSYNV

-632 TYRWASVDAGKCPPE
+632 TYQWASVDAGKCPPNKPK
-647 ELLDKNNLSRPED
+647 LPSP

-668 YYISKDFIKG
+668 YYISKDFIKDK
-678 VTTIDGTVTKDGRTV
+678 TTIDGTVTKDGRTV

-702 HDGKED
+702 RSGE
-708 GSNGTGDD
+708 SGDSD
-716 IVIRETE
+716 IRETE
-723 LINVTG
+723 LIKVTG

-748 YQFADNTRWSP
+748 YQFAEDDIWTP
-759 SGSFEQTEN
+759 SILSALAAEKQYFRTEL
-768 YYRGESV
+768 V
-775 TAAGKPAHN
+775 TAAGEPSYK
-784 QTMDGKDVLV
+784 QGG
-794 TDNVTLYG
+794 LYVSPDLMLKG
-802 KWSFDGWKRN
+802 AWTFGGWKRS
-812 DTKDTVTAGDGFD
+812 DTKTTVKANDKFE

-836 WEFTPYTYTVV
+836 WSFTPNTYTV
-847 YDTGDGKPISDPKYA
+847 
-862 SYDYAALLGSS
+862 SYDMGNGTGTPPESHNRYDYSALPDKSGCVKAS
-873 KPGLNTPTGIPFG
+873 GIPFG
-886 ASIELM
+886 ASITLCKFTGTA
-892 ELPDETKISDD
+892 PQTADGKDT
-903 KYFSGWSIVD
+903 YFAGWSIVNPATAED
-913 PTNADLGTIETQDP
+913 VNAIQTYGPGAVVDDETLRASEATNHH
-927 GDSVGYRYLGITEDK
+927 
-942 QEVTLYAVY
+942 VTLYAVY
-951 KNKGVA
+951 KPVGTA
-957 TVDFAVNDSNWG
+957 TVEFDATPAEGGTVSLF
-969 DVDTKSGSFTV
+969 SGSFTV
-980 QNGIV
+980 TGSNVTGV
-985 DNKTVF
+985 DVV
-991 STAAPRD
+991 STAEPKA
-998 GYHFV
+998 GWHFV
-1003 GWYEKKSDGSLTKAT
+1003 GWYEETGSDKTKVTEGLSNDDLT
-1018 DGNGNVITGA
+1018 
-1028 ALTVTSNMMQAK
+1028 LTVTAKTMAEKLGRLSN
-1040 LDSLTMSREENR
+1040 E
-1052 TPVLVVRYVAV
+1052 TPAHVVHYVAV
-1063 FARDSFTVQ
+1063 FEPNTFTVC
-1072 FDGNGNNVTGAMEPQ
+1072 FNANGGERSMGNQTFGGA
-1087 KFHDPDSEDQP
+1087 DSP
-1098 TILRK
+1098 RNLTK
-1103 NAFTRPGYV
+1103 NAFIKAGYEFV
-1112 FTGWAEYPT
+1112 GWAEYSDEKKPS
-1121 REDGQGRIY
+1121 DGTGTIY
-1130 ADEASFAEVTTYRG
+1130 RDGALFENVTTYRG
-1144 AQIGN
+1144 EQINN
-1149 GKTITLYA
+1149 GDTITLYA
-1157 QWKKLPD
+1157 QWERLPD
-1164 VTIFYTPEP
+1164 VTILYTPEP
-1173 TSLGTVKLNGTAAK
+1173 TSLGTVELNGIAAE

-1231 TERRHP
+1231 TERSHS
-1237 LTDSTTYTPGKD
+1237 LTGSSTTYKPEKD

-1260 ALFRLK
+1260 ARFRLK
-1266 QYVLHYVANATDAAG
+1266 QYVLHYDANAADAAG

-1293 YPLKKCAF
+1293 HPLEKCAF

-1312 TEKEGEVKYEDQKSI
+1312 TESTDKVKYEDQESI
-1327 KLDEEFQNLTNDN
+1327 KLDEEFPNLTNDN
-1340 EKVYLYAVW
+1340 DVVTLYAVW
-1349 QEQSVTLSY
+1349 EEQSVTLSY
-1358 EPNDAELGSVSKASE
+1358 EPNDAELGSVSSALE
-1373 TVAAVTGTAKG
+1373 TVAAVKGTAKG
-1384 STAQAKSGARFDG
+1384 STAQPKSGARFDG
-1397 WYSADGTLLSTDLTF
+1397 WYSADGTLLSKELTF
-1412 VPTRKAG
+1412 VPTKKDGA
-1419 TVWQGTT
+1419 VWQGTT
-1426 YYAHFSAKRSPST
+1426 YYARFSAQRRPST

-1449 KPTLAPIPEMLNG
+1449 KPMLAPIPEMLNG

-1501 TQNLTKDN
+1501 AQNLTKDN
-1509 AYSDVPDTAWYSTA
+1509 AYSDVSDTAWYAAA

-1621 PEKES
+1621 PEKEG

-1644 YLTIQEATNSHE
+1644 YLAIQEATNSHE

>member
-11 AVCGLMV
+11 AVSGLMV
-18 LVMALGLLPT
+18 LVMALSLLPT

-43 KNGSFEQPEFNN
+43 KNGSFEEPAFDDKPS
-55 MNAPQWAANLVPD
+55 PQWVPGPTFD
-68 WHTTASDQKIEFGST
+68 WKTTAFGKKIEFGSKRNGQKAPQLT
-83 RKDGT
+83 GAQTIPDGY
-88 VPHIVGNPNLQD
+88 
-100 SGCQFAELNADE
+100 QFAELNADE

-136 RMGVDQMAVIIG
+136 RDGVDQMAVIIG
-148 PKQSQID
+148 PKQDDD
-155 PATGERID
+155 PD
-163 VDPAKPSENGRDQF
+163 KPSADGKDQF
-177 MRMTYWV
+177 MRMTDWV
-184 RQHASNLN
+184 RQHASEMGVTVYNN
-192 VGIPQTGCTQKITV
+192 TGCTQKITV
-206 YSKKFAANGGFQN
+206 YSKKFAKKGGFQN

-238 VWIIGTSNTA
+238 VWIIGTNNNA

-254 NSSDYAAGKLAYSCR
+254 KSSDYAEGNLAYSCR
-269 YAVPDGQNQTVFAF
+269 YAVPDGQSKTVFAF
-283 CSYSAAGGSTQGNL
+283 CSYSAATNDKTLGNL

-316 GSGFIGVPTGNVS
+316 GFGIIRVS
-329 EYYPIGSSMS
+329 ADGKNEIYEINGSMR
-339 ELVVANGSTI
+339 ELVAADGSAIT
-349 KVKAVEPENGD
+349 VQAVEPESGD
-360 VQFVGAYVTRQTQN
+360 VQFVGAYVTHQTEN
-374 GLEKEFISAASSSWD
+374 GLVKEFIPARKWTKD
-389 KVDRTYTYVH
+389 GRVYTYEH

-405 DIVLVF
+405 DIVLTF
-411 VKKPMV
+411 VKKAMV
-417 IYEANGGNLY
+417 IYEANGGRY
-427 THGDNRT
+427 IHGDNGT
-434 NAVSFAQQAGSG
+434 NVVSFAPQVSGDGSITVRG
-446 GTLKER
+446 SYESEAA
-452 EPYTAQAATTTKDG
+452 EPTKDG
-466 WRFDGWLLPQ
+466 WRFDGWLLARN
-476 KNKVLP
+476 NKVLP
-482 AVHTVKYDTV
+482 AVHTVSYDAT
-492 SGTFTFTADDGKN
+492 SETFTFAANG
-505 ETLQSGGATLIA
+505 ETTELKSGGATLIA

-528 SRMKENGTVSD
+528 SRVRENGTVSAD
-539 NIQENT
+539 IRENT
-545 ACGSITVTS
+545 ECGSITVGKS
-554 DGSAVETETTE
+554 DGSAVTTETNG

-572 QANEKITATAEAKQG
+572 QANEKITATATAKNG
-587 YCFIGWYQQVDGK
+587 YRFVGWYQQLDGDT
-600 YELVSSKSTHSYTV
+600 YQFVSNQATYTYTAKA
-614 SREGVQ
+614 EGVQ

-632 TYRWASVDAGKCPPE
+632 TYRWTTEEGKCPPE
-647 ELLDKNNLSRPED
+647 ELLNKNGISLPET
-660 GTVIDGGT
+660 GTVVDGGT
-668 YYISKDFIKG
+668 YYISKDLEINK
-678 VTTIDGTVTKDGRTV
+678 TIDGTGTIDDRTV

-702 HDGKED
+702 RSGE
-708 GSNGTGDD
+708 SGDSD
-716 IVIRETE
+716 IRETE
-723 LINVTG
+723 LIKVTG

-737 TFIPEKEHTLT
+737 TFEPEAAHSLS
-748 YQFADNTRWSP
+748 YQFADSGRWSP
-759 SGSFEQTEN
+759 SGSFAQTEEH
-768 YYRGESV
+768 YRGESV
-775 TAAGKPAHN
+775 KAASEPARN
-784 QTMDGKDVLV
+784 QTTDGKDVLA
-794 TDNVTLYG
+794 TDDVTLYG
-802 KWSFDGWKRN
+802 AWSFKGWQRSDDN
-812 DTKDTVTAGDGFD
+812 EGIVAAGDKFN
-825 MPGNDV
+825 MPGKDL

-862 SYDYAALLGSS
+862 RYDYAALLGSS
-873 KPGLNTPTGIPFG
+873 KPGLKAPSTGIPFG
-886 ASIELM
+886 ASIKLM
-892 ELPDETKISDD
+892 ELPAGTEIPND
-903 KYFSGWSIVD
+903 KYFAGWSLVK
-913 PTNADLGTIETQDP
+913 PTNADLSDIETQAP
-927 GDSVGYRYLGITEDK
+927 GDSVGFRKLEVTENG
-942 QEVTLYAVY
+942 QEVKLYAVY
-951 KNKGVA
+951 KNKDVA

-969 DVDTKSGSFTV
+969 DVNPKSGSFMV
-980 QNGIV
+980 QNGKV
-985 DNKTVF
+985 DEGTVS

-1003 GWYEKKSDGSLTKAT
+1003 GWYEESDDGKLEPVNGSAI
-1018 DGNGNVITGA
+1018 NGTT
-1028 ALTVTSNMMQAK
+1028 LTVTAAMMQAK
-1040 LDSLTMSREENR
+1040 LKPLAESRGENR
-1052 TPVLVVRYVAV
+1052 TPVLEVRYIAV
-1063 FARDSFTVQ
+1063 FARDSFTVE
-1072 FDGNGNNVTGAMEPQ
+1072 FNRNGDDVTGEMPPQ

-1098 TILRK
+1098 TMLRK
-1103 NAFTRPGYV
+1103 NAFTRPGYE

-1121 REDGQGRIY
+1121 RKDGQGRIY
-1130 ADEASFAEVTTYRG
+1130 ADEAPFAEVTIYRG
-1144 AQIGN
+1144 VEIKN
-1149 GKTITLYA
+1149 RDTITLYT

-1173 TSLGTVKLNGTAAK
+1173 TSLGTVKLNPTESNELDPQDGM
-1187 GNDTITVQEGTVY
+1187 VSES
-1200 EQLNPETGEVQGATA
+1200 LNPETGTARGATA
-1215 VPGKGSVFVGW
+1215 VPGEGSVFVGW

-1231 TERRHP
+1231 TERSNL
-1237 LTDSTTYTPGKD
+1237 LTGSTAYTPEKD
-1249 SSGRYQDGSYV
+1249 LSGRYRDGSYV

-1266 QYVLHYVANATDAAG
+1266 QYVLHYDANGGTD
-1281 TMEDQTFPHGQA
+1281 TMENQTFPHGQA
-1293 YPLKKCAF
+1293 HPLEKCAF
-1301 SREGYRFVGWA
+1301 SREGYSFVGWA
-1312 TEKEGEVKYEDQKSI
+1312 TEQKGKVEYEDQTNI
-1327 KLDEEFQNLTNDN
+1327 KLDKEFPNLKDDND
-1340 EKVYLYAVW
+1340 EATLYAVW
-1349 QEQSVTLSY
+1349 REQRVTFSY
-1358 EPNDAELGSVSKASE
+1358 ESNDTELGTVSKASE
-1373 TVAAVTGTAKG
+1373 TIGAVNGKPTG
-1384 STAQAKSGARFDG
+1384 STAQAKSGAKFDG
-1397 WYSADGTLLSTDLTF
+1397 WYSADGTLLSTELTF
-1412 VPTRKAG
+1412 VPTKADG
-1419 TVWQGTT
+1419 AVWQGTT

-1501 TQNLTKDN
+1501 AQNLTKDN
-1509 AYSDVPDTAWYSTA
+1509 AYSDVSDTAWYAAA

-1632 IAWPDNPETFWG
+1632 IVWPDNPETFWG
-1644 YLTIQEATNSHE
+1644 YLAIQEATNSHE

>member
-18 LVMALGLLPT
+18 LAMALSLLPT

-43 KNGSFEQPEFNN
+43 KNGSFEEPAFHDKNS
-55 MNAPQWAANLVPD
+55 PQWPANNVPD
-68 WHTTASDQKIEFGST
+68 WDTTASDHLIEIGST

-88 VPHIVGNPNLQD
+88 VPHIVGKPNLQD

-118 YATTVG
+118 YAETVG

-136 RMGVDQMAVIIG
+136 RDGVDQMAVIIG
-148 PKQSQID
+148 PKQDDD
-155 PATGERID
+155 PD
-163 VDPAKPSENGRDQF
+163 KPSADGKDQF
-177 MRMTYWV
+177 MRMTDWV
-184 RQHASNLN
+184 RQHASEMG
-192 VGIPQTGCTQKITV
+192 VTVYGTGCTQKITV
-206 YSKKFAANGGFQN
+206 YSKKFAKKGGFQN

-254 NSSDYAAGKLAYSCR
+254 KSSAYAAGNLAYSCR
-269 YAVPDGQNQTVFAF
+269 YAVPDGQAKTVFAF
-283 CSYSAAGGSTQGNL
+283 CSYSATGGSTCGNL
-297 IDNIHFSLYQ
+297 IDNIHFRLYQ

-316 GSGFIGVPTGNVS
+316 GSGYIGVSTGDEDESVL
-329 EYYPIGSSMS
+329 YKIDDKMR
-339 ELVVANGSTI
+339 ELVVADGSTI
-349 KVKAVEPENGD
+349 KVKAVKPKDSN
-360 VQFVGAYVTRQTQN
+360 VQFVGAYVTRQTAK
-374 GLEKEFISAASSSWD
+374 GLEQVFIPVTDKEWGEEGD
-389 KVDRTYTYVH
+389 TYTYVH
-399 RVEEPA
+399 PVKEPA

-417 IYEANGGNLY
+417 IYEAKGGDRY
-427 THGDNRT
+427 IYGDNGT
-434 NAVSFAQQAGSG
+434 NAVSFAQQPGSD

-452 EPYTAQAATTTKDG
+452 EPYTAQAAETKKDG
-466 WRFDGWLLPQ
+466 WRFDGWLLPR

-492 SGTFTFTADDGKN
+492 SGIFTFTADGGIN
-505 ETLQSGGATLIA
+505 ETLESVGATLIA

-528 SRMKENGTVSD
+528 SRVKDENGKVSAD
-539 NIQENT
+539 FRENT
-545 ACGSITVTS
+545 DCGTVEIVGNVGESVANNPAAKDYFASASERVTVT
-554 DGSAVETETTE
+554 A
-565 AVTDYYS
+565 A
-572 QANEKITATAEAKQG
+572 ANAG
-587 YCFIGWYQQVDGK
+587 YEFMGWYQQVDGNK
-600 YELVSSKSTHSYTV
+600 YELVSSKPTHSYNV

-632 TYRWASVDAGKCPPE
+632 TYQWTSEDAGKCPPKE
-647 ELLDKNNLSRPED
+647 QLDANKISLPEA

-668 YYISKDFIKG
+668 YYISKDLEIGK
-678 VTTIDGTVTKDGRTV
+678 TIDGTVTKDDRTV

-702 HDGKED
+702 RDENND
-708 GSNGTGDD
+708 
-716 IVIRETE
+716 IRETE
-723 LINVTG
+723 LIKVTG

-737 TFIPEKEHTLT
+737 TFEPEAEHSLS
-748 YQFADNTRWSP
+748 YQFADSGSWSP
-759 SGSFEQTEN
+759 SGSFAQTEEH
-768 YYRGESV
+768 YRGESV
-775 TAAGKPAHN
+775 TAQAEPARN
-784 QTMDGKDVLV
+784 QTTDEKGNPIDVLA
-794 TDNVTLYG
+794 TGNVTLYG
-802 KWSFDGWKRN
+802 DWSFNGWKRSDN
-812 DTKDTVTAGDGFD
+812 DSTIAAGRGFN
-825 MPGNDV
+825 MPGKDL

-873 KPGLNTPTGIPFG
+873 KSGLNAPTGIPFG

-892 ELPDETKISDD
+892 ELPDGTKIPND
-903 KYFSGWSIVD
+903 KYFAGWSIVD
-913 PTNADLGTIETQDP
+913 PTNADLGTIETQAP
-927 GDSVGYRYLGITEDK
+927 GDSVGYRKLGITKDK
-942 QEVTLYAVY
+942 RKVTLYAVY
-951 KNKGVA
+951 KNKDMA

-969 DVDTKSGSFTV
+969 DVNPKSGSFMV
-980 QNGIV
+980 QNGKV
-985 DNKTVF
+985 DEGTVS

-1003 GWYEKKSDGSLTKAT
+1003 GWYEESDDGKLEPVNGSAI
-1018 DGNGNVITGA
+1018 NGTT
-1028 ALTVTSNMMQAK
+1028 LTVTAAMMQAK
-1040 LDSLTMSREENR
+1040 LKPLAESRGENR
-1052 TPVLVVRYVAV
+1052 TPVLEVRYIAV
-1063 FARDSFTVQ
+1063 FARDSFTVK
-1072 FDGNGNNVTGAMEPQ
+1072 FDGNGDDKEATMKPQ
-1087 KFHDPDSEDQP
+1087 TFPAPDSEEQL
-1098 TILRK
+1098 TTLRK
-1103 NAFTRPGYV
+1103 NEFKRPGYV

-1121 REDGQGRIY
+1121 RGEGQEERIY
-1130 ADEASFAEVTTYRG
+1130 ADEAPFAEVTIYRG
-1144 AQIGN
+1144 DKIEDG
-1149 GKTITLYA
+1149 GTIILYA
-1157 QWKKLPD
+1157 QWEKLPD

-1173 TSLGTVKLNGTAAK
+1173 TSLGTVKLNPTESNELDPQDGM
-1187 GNDTITVQEGTVY
+1187 VPES
-1200 EQLNPETGEVQGATA
+1200 LNPETGTARGATA
-1215 VPGKGSVFVGW
+1215 VPGEGSVFVGW

-1231 TERRHP
+1231 TERSNL
-1237 LTDSTTYTPGKD
+1237 LTGSTAYTPEKD
-1249 SSGRYQDGSYV
+1249 LSGRYRDGSYV

-1266 QYVLHYVANATDAAG
+1266 QYVLRYDANGGTG

-1293 YPLKKCAF
+1293 HPLEKCAF
-1301 SREGYRFVGWA
+1301 SREGYSFVGWA
-1312 TEKEGEVKYEDQKSI
+1312 TESTGKAKYEDQRSI
-1327 KLDEEFQNLTNDN
+1327 KLDEEFPNLKDDND
-1340 EKVYLYAVW
+1340 EATLYAVW
-1349 QEQSVTLSY
+1349 HEQSVTLSY
-1358 EPNDAELGSVSKASE
+1358 EPNDAELGSVSSALE
-1373 TVAAVTGTAKG
+1373 TVDAVTGTAKG
-1384 STAQAKSGARFDG
+1384 SIAQPKSGARFDG
-1397 WYSADGTLLSTDLTF
+1397 WYSADGTLLSKELTF
-1412 VPTRKAG
+1412 VPTKKDGA
-1419 TVWQGTT
+1419 VWQGTT

-1501 TQNLTKDN
+1501 MQNLTKDN
-1509 AYSDVPDTAWYSTA
+1509 AYSDVSGTAWYAAA

-1632 IAWPDNPETFWG
+1632 IVWPDNPETFWG
-1644 YLTIQEATNSHE
+1644 YLAIQEATNSHE

>member
-18 LVMALGLLPT
+18 LAMALSLLPT
-28 SILAADTRSVTDNAI
+28 SILAADTRSVTENAI
-43 KNGSFEQPEFNN
+43 KNGSFEEPAFHDKNS
-55 MNAPQWAANLVPD
+55 PQWPAKEVPD
-68 WHTTASDQKIEFGST
+68 WDTTASDRKIEFGS
-83 RKDGT
+83 RRNGKDAPQLMGDQT
-88 VPHIVGNPNLQD
+88 IPDG
-100 SGCQFAELNADE
+100 SQFAELNADE

-118 YATTVG
+118 YAETVG

-136 RMGVDQMAVIIG
+136 REGDDHMALIIG
-148 PKQSQID
+148 PKQD
-155 PATGERID
+155 E
-163 VDPAKPSENGRDQF
+163 KPDKPNKAGKDQF
-177 MRMTYWV
+177 MRMTDWV
-184 RQHASNLN
+184 KSHAEKLGVN
-192 VGIPQTGCTQKITV
+192 IPVTGCTQKITV

-254 NSSDYAAGKLAYSCR
+254 KSSAYAAGKLAYSCR
-269 YAVPDGQNQTVFAF
+269 YAVPDGQTKTVFAF
-283 CSYSAAGGSTQGNL
+283 CSYSAATSNKTLGNL

-316 GSGFIGVPTGNVS
+316 GSGFIGVPTGGKNV
-329 EYYPIGSSMS
+329 YYEIRGSMS
-339 ELVVANGSTI
+339 ELVVANGSPIT
-349 KVKAVEPENGD
+349 VKAVEPESDD

-374 GLEKEFISAASSSWD
+374 GLKKEFIPATSPSWD
-389 KVDRTYTYVH
+389 KVDRTYTYEH
-399 RVEEPA
+399 PVEEPA

-417 IYEANGGNLY
+417 IYEANGGKQY
-427 THGDNRT
+427 THGDNGT
-434 NAVSFAQQAGSG
+434 NAVSFAPQVSGDGSTTARG
-446 GTLKER
+446 PYDSKE
-452 EPYTAQAATTTKDG
+452 ATPVKDG

-482 AVHTVKYDTV
+482 AVHTVSYDAE
-492 SGTFTFTADDGKN
+492 SETFTFTANG
-505 ETLQSGGATLIA
+505 ETTELESVGATLIA

-528 SRMKENGTVSD
+528 SRVKNADGKVSDDFLVNEDCGTVEIVGNEGESVANNPAAKD
-539 NIQENT
+539 YFASASERV
-545 ACGSITVTS
+545 TV
-554 DGSAVETETTE
+554 
-565 AVTDYYS
+565 
-572 QANEKITATAEAKQG
+572 TATAKAG
-587 YCFIGWYQQVDGK
+587 YEFIGWYQQVDGK
-600 YELVSSKSTHSYTV
+600 YDLVSSKPTHSYTV
-614 SREGVQ
+614 ISEGVQ

-632 TYRWASVDAGKCPPE
+632 TYQWASVAAGKCPQNTP
-647 ELLDKNNLSRPED
+647 DPPRP

-668 YYISKDFIKG
+668 YYISKDFIKDK
-678 VTTIDGTVTKDGRTV
+678 TTIDGTVKKDGRTV

-702 HDGKED
+702 HDGEED
-708 GSNGTGDD
+708 GSSGNDVD
-716 IVIRETE
+716 IVIRVTE

-748 YQFADNTRWSP
+748 YQFAEDDIWTP
-759 SGSFEQTEN
+759 SILSALAAEKQYFRTEP
-768 YYRGESV
+768 V
-775 TAAGKPAHN
+775 TAAGEPSYK
-784 QTMDGKDVLV
+784 QGG
-794 TDNVTLYG
+794 LYVSPDLMLKG
-802 KWSFDGWKRN
+802 AWTFGGWKRS
-812 DTKDTVTAGDGFD
+812 DTKTTVKANDKFE

-836 WEFTPYTYTVV
+836 WSFTPDTYTVS
-847 YDTGDGKPISDPKYA
+847 YDIGNGTGTPPKSHD
-862 SYDYAALLGSS
+862 SYDYSALPDEAGCVEAS
-873 KPGLNTPTGIPFG
+873 GIPFG
-886 ASIELM
+886 ASITLCKFTGTA
-892 ELPDETKISDD
+892 PQTADGKDT
-903 KYFSGWSIVD
+903 YFAGWSIVNPATAED
-913 PTNADLGTIETQDP
+913 VNAIQTYGPGAVVDDETLRASEATNHH
-927 GDSVGYRYLGITEDK
+927 
-942 QEVTLYAVY
+942 VTLYAVY
-951 KNKGVA
+951 KPVGTA
-957 TVDFAVNDSNWG
+957 TVEFDATPAEGGTVSLF
-969 DVDTKSGSFTV
+969 SGSFTV
-980 QNGIV
+980 TGSNVTGV
-985 DNKTVF
+985 DVV
-991 STAAPRD
+991 STAEPKA
-998 GYHFV
+998 GWHFV
-1003 GWYEKKSDGSLTKAT
+1003 GWYEETGSDKTKVTEGLSNDDLT
-1018 DGNGNVITGA
+1018 
-1028 ALTVTSNMMQAK
+1028 LTVTAKTMAEKLGLLSN
-1040 LDSLTMSREENR
+1040 E
-1052 TPVLVVRYVAV
+1052 TPAHVVHYVAV
-1063 FARDSFTVQ
+1063 FEPNTFTVC
-1072 FDGNGNNVTGAMEPQ
+1072 FNANGGERSMGNQTFGGA
-1087 KFHDPDSEDQP
+1087 DSP
-1098 TILRK
+1098 RNLTK
-1103 NAFTRPGYV
+1103 NAFIKAGYEFV
-1112 FTGWAEYPT
+1112 GWAEYSDEEKPS
-1121 REDGQGRIY
+1121 DGTGTIY
-1130 ADEASFAEVTTYRG
+1130 RDGALFENVTTYRG
-1144 AQIGN
+1144 EQINN
-1149 GKTITLYA
+1149 GDTITLYA
-1157 QWKKLPD
+1157 QWERLPD
-1164 VTIFYTPEP
+1164 VTIFYTPKP
-1173 TSLGTVKLNGTAAK
+1173 TSLGAVELNLTESNELDPQDGM
-1187 GNDTITVQEGTVY
+1187 VSES
-1200 EQLNPETGEVQGATA
+1200 LNPETGTARGATA
-1215 VPGKGSVFVGW
+1215 VPGEGSVFVGW

-1231 TERRHP
+1231 TERSHP
-1237 LTDSTTYTPGKD
+1237 LTDGSTTYKPEKD
-1249 SSGRYQDGSYV
+1249 LSGRYRDGSYV

-1266 QYVLHYVANATDAAG
+1266 QYVLHYNANAADAVG
-1281 TMEDQTFPHGQA
+1281 TMEDQTFPHGEA
-1293 YPLKKCAF
+1293 YPLTECAF
-1301 SREGYRFVGWA
+1301 RREGYRFVGWA
-1312 TEKEGEVKYEDQKSI
+1312 TEQKGKVKYEDQKSI

-1340 EKVYLYAVW
+1340 DEVTLYAVW
-1349 QEQSVTLSY
+1349 EEQSVTLSY
-1358 EPNDAELGSVSKASE
+1358 EPNDAELGSVSSASE
-1373 TVAAVTGTAKG
+1373 TVDAVTGTAKG

-1397 WYSADGTLLSTDLTF
+1397 WYSADGTLLSKELTF
-1412 VPTRKAG
+1412 VPTKKDGA
-1419 TVWQGTT
+1419 VWQGTT

-1501 TQNLTKDN
+1501 MQNLTKDN
-1509 AYSDVPDTAWYSTA
+1509 AYSDVPDTAWYAAA

-1632 IAWPDNPETFWG
+1632 IVWPDNPETFWG
-1644 YLTIQEATNSHE
+1644 YLAIQEATNSHE

>member
-11 AVCGLMV
+11 AVSGLMV
-18 LVMALGLLPT
+18 LAMALSLLPT

-43 KNGSFEQPEFNN
+43 KNGSFEEPAFHDKNS
-55 MNAPQWAANLVPD
+55 PQWPANNVPD
-68 WHTTASDQKIEFGST
+68 WDTTASDQLIEFGS
-83 RKDGT
+83 RRNGKDAPQLTGVDKT
-88 VPHIVGNPNLQD
+88 IPDG
-100 SGCQFAELNADE
+100 SQFAELNADE

-136 RMGVDQMAVIIG
+136 REGVDHMALIIG
-148 PKQSQID
+148 PKQNF
-155 PATGERID
+155 
-163 VDPAKPSENGRDQF
+163 DPAKPSEDGRDQF
-177 MRMTYWV
+177 MRMTDWV
-184 RQHASNLN
+184 SQHAS
-192 VGIPQTGCTQKITV
+192 GMADMGCTQKITV
-206 YSKKFAANGGFQN
+206 YSKKFAKNGRFEN

-254 NSSDYAAGKLAYSCR
+254 KSSAYAAGNLAYSCR
-269 YAVPDGQNQTVFAF
+269 YAVPDGQTKTVFAF
-283 CSYSAAGGSTQGNL
+283 CSYSAATSDKTLGNL

-349 KVKAVEPENGD
+349 KVKAVKPKDSN
-360 VQFVGAYVTRQTQN
+360 VQFVGAYVTRQTAK
-374 GLEKEFISAASSSWD
+374 GLEQVFIPVTDKEWGEEGD
-389 KVDRTYTYVH
+389 TYTYVH
-399 RVEEPA
+399 PVKEPA

-417 IYEANGGNLY
+417 IYEANGGNRY
-427 THGDNRT
+427 TYGDNGT

-446 GTLKER
+446 GVLTPR
-452 EPYTAQAATTTKDG
+452 GPYTAQAAETTKDG
-466 WRFDGWLLPQ
+466 WRFDGWLLPR
-476 KNKVLP
+476 KHKVLP
-482 AVHTVKYDTV
+482 AVHTVSYDAE
-492 SGTFTFTADDGKN
+492 SETFTFTANG
-505 ETLQSGGATLIA
+505 ETTELESVGATLIA

-528 SRMKENGTVSD
+528 SRVKDENGKVSAD
-539 NIQENT
+539 FRENT
-545 ACGSITVTS
+545 DCGTVEIVGNVGESVANNPAAKDYFASASERVTVT
-554 DGSAVETETTE
+554 A
-565 AVTDYYS
+565 A
-572 QANEKITATAEAKQG
+572 ANAG
-587 YCFIGWYQQVDGK
+587 YEFMGWYQQVDGNK
-600 YELVSSKSTHSYTV
+600 YELVSSKPTHSYNV

-632 TYRWASVDAGKCPPE
+632 TYQWASVDAGKCPPE
-647 ELLDKNNLSRPED
+647 ELLNKNGISLPET
-660 GTVIDGGT
+660 GTVVDGGT
-668 YYISKDFIKG
+668 YYISKDLEINK
-678 VTTIDGTVTKDGRTV
+678 TIDGTGTIDDRTV

-702 HDGKED
+702 RDENND
-708 GSNGTGDD
+708 
-716 IVIRETE
+716 IRETE
-723 LINVTG
+723 LIKVTG

-737 TFIPEKEHTLT
+737 TFEPEAEHSLS
-748 YQFADNTRWSP
+748 YQFADSGSWSP
-759 SGSFEQTEN
+759 SGSFAQTEEH
-768 YYRGESV
+768 YRGESV
-775 TAAGKPAHN
+775 TAQAEPARN
-784 QTMDGKDVLV
+784 QTTDEKGNPIDVLA
-794 TDNVTLYG
+794 TGNVTLYG
-802 KWSFDGWKRN
+802 DWSFNGWKRSDN
-812 DTKDTVTAGDGFD
+812 DSTIAAGRGFN
-825 MPGNDV
+825 MPGKDL

-873 KPGLNTPTGIPFG
+873 KSGLNAPTGIPFG

-892 ELPDETKISDD
+892 ELPDGTKIPND
-903 KYFSGWSIVD
+903 KYFAGWSIVD
-913 PTNADLGTIETQDP
+913 PTNADLGTIETQAP
-927 GDSVGYRYLGITEDK
+927 GDSVGYRKLGITKDK
-942 QEVTLYAVY
+942 RKVTLYAVY
-951 KNKGVA
+951 KNKDMA

-969 DVDTKSGSFTV
+969 DVNPKSGSFMV
-980 QNGIV
+980 QNGKV
-985 DNKTVF
+985 DEGTVS

-1003 GWYEKKSDGSLTKAT
+1003 GWYEESDDGKLEPVNGSAI
-1018 DGNGNVITGA
+1018 NGTT
-1028 ALTVTSNMMQAK
+1028 LTVTAAMMQAK
-1040 LDSLTMSREENR
+1040 LKPLAESRGENR
-1052 TPVLVVRYVAV
+1052 TPVLEVRYIAV
-1063 FARDSFTVQ
+1063 FARDSFTVK
-1072 FDGNGNNVTGAMEPQ
+1072 FEPNGALDAEGKSDVTGEMPPQ

-1098 TILRK
+1098 TMLRK

-1112 FTGWAEYPT
+1112 FTGWAEL
-1121 REDGQGRIY
+1121 ENGQGRIY
-1130 ADEASFAEVTTYRG
+1130 ADEAPFAEVTIYRG
-1144 AQIGN
+1144 NKIEDDG
-1149 GKTITLYA
+1149 TITLYA
-1157 QWKKLPD
+1157 QWEKLPD
-1164 VTIFYTPEP
+1164 VTISYTPEP
-1173 TSLGTVKLNGTAAK
+1173 TSLGTVELNPTESNELDPQDGM
-1187 GNDTITVQEGTVY
+1187 VSES
-1200 EQLNPETGEVQGATA
+1200 LNPETGTARGATA

-1226 YDAQD
+1226 YDAQGK
-1231 TERRHP
+1231 HP
-1237 LTDSTTYTPGKD
+1237 LTDKTTYTPEKD

-1260 ALFRLK
+1260 ARFRLK
-1266 QYVLHYVANATDAAG
+1266 QYVLHYDANGGTG

-1293 YPLKKCAF
+1293 HPLEKCAF

-1312 TEKEGEVKYEDQKSI
+1312 TKSAGEVKYEDQTNI
-1327 KLDEEFQNLTNDN
+1327 KLGEEFPNLTNDN
-1340 EKVYLYAVW
+1340 DVVTLYAVW
-1349 QEQSVTLSY
+1349 EEQSVTIGYVSS
-1358 EPNDAELGSVSKASE
+1358 DTELGTVTVESE
-1373 TVAAVTGTAKG
+1373 PVDAVTGTAHG
-1384 STAQAKSGARFDG
+1384 STAQAKNGARFDG

-1412 VPTRKAG
+1412 IPTKADG
-1419 TVWQGTT
+1419 AVWQGTT
-1426 YYAHFSAKRSPST
+1426 YYARFSAQRRPSP

-1501 TQNLTKDN
+1501 MQNLTKDN
-1509 AYSDVPDTAWYSTA
+1509 AYSDVSGTAWYAAA

-1574 GHWAENAI
+1574 GHWAKNAI

-1632 IAWPDNPETFWG
+1632 IVWPDNPETFWG
-1644 YLTIQEATNSHE
+1644 YLAIQEATNSHE

>member
-18 LVMALGLLPT
+18 LAMALSLLPT
-28 SILAADTRSVTDNAI
+28 SILAADTRSVTENAI
-43 KNGSFEQPEFNN
+43 KNGSFEEPAFHDKNS
-55 MNAPQWAANLVPD
+55 PQWPANNVPD
-68 WHTTASDQKIEFGST
+68 WDTTASDQLIEFGS
-83 RKDGT
+83 RRNGKDAPQLTGVDKT
-88 VPHIVGNPNLQD
+88 IPDG
-100 SGCQFAELNADE
+100 SQFAELNADE

-136 RMGVDQMAVIIG
+136 REGVDHMALIIG
-148 PKQSQID
+148 PKQNF
-155 PATGERID
+155 
-163 VDPAKPSENGRDQF
+163 DPAKPSEDGRDQF
-177 MRMTYWV
+177 MRMTDWV
-184 RQHASNLN
+184 SQHAS
-192 VGIPQTGCTQKITV
+192 GMADMGCTQKITV
-206 YSKKFAANGGFQN
+206 YSKKFAKNGRFEN

-254 NSSDYAAGKLAYSCR
+254 KSSAYAAGNLAYSCR
-269 YAVPDGQNQTVFAF
+269 YAVPDGQTKTVFAF
-283 CSYSAAGGSTQGNL
+283 CSYSAATSDKTLGNL

-349 KVKAVEPENGD
+349 KVKAVKPKDSN
-360 VQFVGAYVTRQTQN
+360 VQFVGAYVTRQTAK
-374 GLEKEFISAASSSWD
+374 GLEQVFIPVTDKEWGEEGD
-389 KVDRTYTYVH
+389 TYTYEH

-417 IYEANGGNLY
+417 IYEAKGGDRY
-427 THGDNRT
+427 IYGDNGT
-434 NAVSFAQQAGSG
+434 NAVSFAQQPGSD

-452 EPYTAQAATTTKDG
+452 EPYTAQAAETKKDG
-466 WRFDGWLLPQ
+466 WRFDGWLLPR

-492 SGTFTFTADDGKN
+492 SGIFTFTADGGIN
-505 ETLQSGGATLIA
+505 ETLESVGATLIA

-528 SRMKENGTVSD
+528 SRVKDENGKVSAD
-539 NIQENT
+539 FRENT
-545 ACGSITVTS
+545 DCGTVEIVDNRGELVADNPAAKDYFASASERVTVT
-554 DGSAVETETTE
+554 A
-565 AVTDYYS
+565 A
-572 QANEKITATAEAKQG
+572 ANAG
-587 YCFIGWYQQVDGK
+587 YEFIGWYQQVDGEK
-600 YELVSSKSTHSYTV
+600 YELVSSEPTHSYTV

-632 TYRWASVDAGKCPPE
+632 TYQWASVDAGKCPPN
-647 ELLDKNNLSRPED
+647 KPEPPSP

-668 YYISKDFIKG
+668 YYISKDFIKDK
-678 VTTIDGTVTKDGRTV
+678 TTIDGTGTKDGRTV

-702 HDGKED
+702 HDGED
-708 GSNGTGDD
+708 VGSSGTGGD

-737 TFIPEKEHTLT
+737 TFIPEEKHTLT
-748 YQFADNTRWSP
+748 YQFADNNRWSP
-759 SGSFEQTEN
+759 SGSFELTEN

-775 TAAGKPAHN
+775 TVQSEPARN
-784 QTMDGKDVLV
+784 QTTDGEDVLV
-794 TDNVTLYG
+794 TGNVTLYG
-802 KWSFDGWKRN
+802 KWSFDGWKRS

-836 WEFTPYTYTVV
+836 WKFTPYTYTVV

-873 KPGLNTPTGIPFG
+873 KPGLNAPSTGIPFG
-886 ASIELM
+886 ASIKLM
-892 ELPDETKISDD
+892 ELPAGTKIPDD
-903 KYFSGWSIVD
+903 KYFAGWSID
-913 PTNADLGTIETQDP
+913 KPTDGNLSTIETQAP
-927 GDSVGYRYLGITEDK
+927 GDSIGYRKLKITK
-942 QEVTLYAVY
+942 NGQKVTLYAVY
-951 KNKGVA
+951 KNKDMA

-969 DVDTKSGSFTV
+969 DVGTKGGSFTV
-980 QNGIV
+980 QNGEV
-985 DNKTVF
+985 ENKTV
-991 STAAPRD
+991 SSKATPRD

-1003 GWYEKKSDGSLTKAT
+1003 GWYEKD
-1018 DGNGNVITGA
+1018 DNGKLESVSTSAINGTT
-1028 ALTVTSNMMQAK
+1028 LTVTTAMMQKK
-1040 LDSLTMSREENR
+1040 LKLPTGSREENGP
-1052 TPVLVVRYVAV
+1052 PVLVVHYVAV

-1072 FDGNGNNVTGAMEPQ
+1072 FEPNGALDAEGKSDVTGEMLPQ
-1087 KFHDPDSEDQP
+1087 KFHDPNSKDQL
-1098 TILRK
+1098 TTLRK
-1103 NAFTRPGYV
+1103 NEFKRPGYV
-1112 FTGWAEYPT
+1112 FTGWAESKT
-1121 REDGQGRIY
+1121 GQGRTY
-1130 ADEASFAEVTTYRG
+1130 ADEAPFAEVTTYRG

-1149 GKTITLYA
+1149 DKTITLYA
-1157 QWKKLPD
+1157 QWEKLPD
-1164 VTIFYTPEP
+1164 VPIFYTPEP
-1173 TSLGTVKLNGTAAK
+1173 TSLGTVKLNGNAAE

-1200 EQLNPETGEVQGATA
+1200 EKLNPETGTARGATA
-1215 VPGKGSVFVGW
+1215 EPREGSVFAGW
-1226 YDAQD
+1226 YNGLTREEVWEDA
-1231 TERRHP
+1231 TF
-1237 LTDSTTYTPGKD
+1237 TPKQQND
-1249 SSGRYQDGSYV
+1249 RYVSATYV
-1260 ALFRLK
+1260 ARFRL
-1266 QYVLHYVANATDAAG
+1266 YRYTLHYEANGG
-1281 TMEDQTFPHGQA
+1281 TGEMDDQIFQHGQA

-1312 TEKEGEVKYEDQKSI
+1312 TEPAGEVKYENQKSI
-1327 KLDEEFQNLTNDN
+1327 KLENEFPNLTNDN
-1340 EKVYLYAVW
+1340 EKVTLYAVW
-1349 QEQSVTLSY
+1349 EEQSVTIGYVSS
-1358 EPNDAELGSVSKASE
+1358 DTELGTVTVGSE
-1373 TVAAVTGTAKG
+1373 TIGAVNGKPAG
-1384 STAQAKSGARFDG
+1384 SIAQPKSSARFDG
-1397 WYSADGTLLSTDLTF
+1397 WYSADGTLLSTDLKF
-1412 VPTRKAG
+1412 VPTREPGA
-1419 TVWQGTT
+1419 VWQGTT
-1426 YYAHFSAKRSPST
+1426 YYARFSARRRPST

-1501 TQNLTKDN
+1501 MQNLTKDN
-1509 AYSDVPDTAWYSTA
+1509 AYSDVSDTAWYAAA

-1632 IAWPDNPETFWG
+1632 IVWPDNPETFWG
-1644 YLTIQEATNSHE
+1644 YLAIQEATNSHE

>member
-18 LVMALGLLPT
+18 LVMALSLLPT

-43 KNGSFEQPEFNN
+43 KNGSFEQPAFDDKPS
-55 MNAPQWAANLVPD
+55 PQWPANQVPD

-88 VPHIVGNPNLQD
+88 VPHIVGKPNLQD

-118 YATTVG
+118 YAETVG

-148 PKQSQID
+148 PKQ
-155 PATGERID
+155 T

-177 MRMTYWV
+177 MRMTDWV

-192 VGIPQTGCTQKITV
+192 VGIPRTGCTQKITV
-206 YSKKFAANGGFQN
+206 YSKKFAAKGGFQN

-254 NSSDYAAGKLAYSCR
+254 KSSAYAAGNLAYSCR
-269 YAVPDGQNQTVFAF
+269 YAVPDGQTKTVFAF
-283 CSYSAAGGSTQGNL
+283 CSYSAATSDKTLGNL

-307 TITAAATAG
+307 TITAAATAEG
-316 GSGFIGVPTGNVS
+316 WGNIRVSTDGKNENYEIDGS
-329 EYYPIGSSMS
+329 MR
-339 ELVVANGSTI
+339 ELVVADGSTI
-349 KVKAVEPENGD
+349 TVQAVEPESGD
-360 VQFVGAYVTRQTQN
+360 VQFVGAYVTRQTQS
-374 GLEKEFISAASSSWD
+374 GLEKEFIPTEKWTKD
-389 KVDRTYTYVH
+389 GRTYTYEH
-399 RVEEPA
+399 HVEEPA

-417 IYEANGGNLY
+417 IYEANGGDLY

-434 NAVSFAQQAGSG
+434 NAVSFAQQPGSD

-452 EPYTAQAATTTKDG
+452 EPYTAQAAETKKDG
-466 WRFDGWLLPQ
+466 WRFDGWLLAR

-482 AVHTVKYDTV
+482 AVHTVSYDAET
-492 SGTFTFTADDGKN
+492 GTFTFAANG
-505 ETLQSGGATLIA
+505 ETTELHSGGATLIA

-528 SRMKENGTVSD
+528 SRVKDASGTVSD
-539 NIQENT
+539 NIRENT
-545 ACGSITVTS
+545 ACGSITVNS
-554 DGSAVETETTE
+554 VGSAVTNG

-572 QANEKITATAEAKQG
+572 QANEKITATAAANDG
-587 YCFIGWYQQVDGK
+587 YRFVGWYQQVDGK
-600 YELVSSKSTHSYTV
+600 KYELVSSKPTHSYTV

-632 TYRWASVDAGKCPPE
+632 TYQWTKTKNECPTDEELRTAGKTLP
-647 ELLDKNNLSRPED
+647 DAATVMD
-660 GTVIDGGT
+660 GDNYPISTDYKANETSIPGT
-668 YYISKDFIKG
+668 KQENG
-678 VTTIDGTVTKDGRTV
+678 VTVY
-693 PGKWVFTGW
+693 GKWTFSGW
-702 HDGKED
+702 RDE
-708 GSNGTGDD
+708 NGD
-716 IVIRETE
+716 IRVENLADVRE
-723 LINVTG
+723 
-729 DRTLTGFW
+729 DRTLTGYW
-737 TFIPEKEHTLT
+737 TFVSNTRFTLT
-748 YQFADNTRWSP
+748 YQVAENGSWTP
-759 SGSFEQTEN
+759 SNLSAPAAEKQYFRTEP
-768 YYRGESV
+768 V
-775 TAAGKPAHN
+775 TAANTPTYTQGELYVDQN
-784 QTMDGKDVLV
+784 L
-794 TDNVTLYG
+794 TLKG
-802 KWSFDGWKRN
+802 TWTFGGWKRN
-812 DTKDTVTAGDGFD
+812 DTKDTVAAGDEFN

-836 WEFTPYTYTVV
+836 WSFTPDTYTVS
-847 YDTGDGKPISDPKYA
+847 YDIGKGTGTKPEPHN
-862 SYDYAALLGSS
+862 SYDYSALPDKTGCVKAS
-873 KPGLNTPTGIPFG
+873 GIPFG
-886 ASIELM
+886 ASITLREFTGTA
-892 ELPDETKISDD
+892 PKTADGKDT
-903 KYFSGWSIVD
+903 YFAGWSIVD
-913 PTNADLGTIETQDP
+913 PATVKDVNAIQTQGPSEVVDNET
-927 GDSVGYRYLGITEDK
+927 LKITK
-942 QEVTLYAVY
+942 NGSHHVTLYAVY
-951 KNKGVA
+951 KPVDTA
-957 TVDFAVNDSNWG
+957 TVEFDATPAEGGTVSLR
-969 DVDTKSGSFTV
+969 SGSFTV
-980 QNGIV
+980 AGS
-985 DNKTVF
+985 TVTGGNVV
-991 STAAPRD
+991 STAEPKA
-998 GYHFV
+998 GWHFV
-1003 GWYEKKSDGSLTKAT
+1003 GWYEKKSDGSLKEAT
-1018 DGNGNVITGA
+1018 DENGDSITGA
-1028 ALTVTSNMMQAK
+1028 KLTVTAAMMRAK
-1040 LDSLTMSREENR
+1040 LDSLTENG
-1052 TPVLVVRYVAV
+1052 TPPVLEVRYVAV
-1063 FARDSFTVQ
+1063 FEPNTFTIHYEPNYPIIDAGAQSGEMADQTFSAADTSRNLSLNQ
-1072 FDGNGNNVTGAMEPQ
+1072 FQYKGYTFDGWTTQRDGNGVLYSDGA
-1087 KFHDPDSEDQP
+1087 
-1098 TILRK
+1098 
-1103 NAFTRPGYV
+1103 AFTQTV
-1112 FTGWAEYPT
+1112 EN
-1121 REDGQGRIY
+1121 E
-1130 ADEASFAEVTTYRG
+1130 
-1144 AQIGN
+1144 
-1149 GKTITLYA
+1149 GKVTLYA
-1157 QWKKLPD
+1157 KWEQLPN
-1164 VTIFYTPEP
+1164 VTITYTAFPD
-1173 TSLGTVKLNGTAAK
+1173 SLGSVALNSESKAA
-1187 GNDTITVQEGTVY
+1187 VQNGPAVQSEIIY
-1200 EQLNPETGEVQGATA
+1200 EKVNPEMGEIVGATA
-1215 VPGKGSVFVGW
+1215 KVKSGSVFEGW
-1226 YDAQD
+1226 YND
-1231 TERRHP
+1231 
-1237 LTDSTTYTPGKD
+1237 LTKENVETRETFVPQKEN
-1249 SSGRYQDGSYV
+1249 GRYVSASYV
-1260 ALFRLK
+1260 AHFRPQRYTLK
-1266 QYVLHYVANATDAAG
+1266 FDANGGVGEMAA
-1281 TMEDQTFPHGQA
+1281 QTFGHGQ
-1293 YPLKKCAF
+1293 YLPLTECLF
-1301 SREGYRFVGWA
+1301 SREGYDFMGWA
-1312 TEKEGEVKYEDQKSI
+1312 LSKNGEKQFSNKAEVQFTDLVPSPQDGDSA
-1327 KLDEEFQNLTNDN
+1327 T
-1340 EKVYLYAVW
+1340 LYAVW
-1349 QEQSVTLSY
+1349 QERDVTLNYASSD
-1358 EPNDAELGSVSKASE
+1358 ESLGTVSKASE
-1373 TVAAVTGTAKG
+1373 TIWAVNGTSAG

-1397 WYSADGTLLSTDLTF
+1397 WYSADGTLLSTELTF
-1412 VPTRKAG
+1412 VPTKKDGA
-1419 TVWQGTT
+1419 VWQGTT

-1662 GVHETQTAKRENR
+1662 GVHETQTVKRENR

>member
-11 AVCGLMV
+11 AVSGLMV
-18 LVMALGLLPT
+18 LVMALSLLPT

-43 KNGSFEQPEFNN
+43 KNGSFEEPAFHDKNS
-55 MNAPQWAANLVPD
+55 PQWPANNVPD
-68 WHTTASDQKIEFGST
+68 WDTTASDKLIEFGSRRNGKNAPQLT
-83 RKDGT
+83 GVDKTIPDG
-88 VPHIVGNPNLQD
+88 
-100 SGCQFAELNADE
+100 SQFAELNADE

-118 YATTVG
+118 YAETVG

-136 RMGVDQMAVIIG
+136 RDGIDQMAVIIG
-148 PKQSQID
+148 PKQDDD
-155 PATGERID
+155 PD
-163 VDPAKPSENGRDQF
+163 KPSADGKDQF
-177 MRMTYWV
+177 MRMTDWV
-184 RQHASNLN
+184 RQHASEMGVTVYNN
-192 VGIPQTGCTQKITV
+192 TGCTQKITV
-206 YSKKFAANGGFQN
+206 YSKKFAKKGGFQN

-238 VWIIGTSNTA
+238 VWIIGTNNNA

-254 NSSDYAAGKLAYSCR
+254 KSSDYAEGNLAYSCR
-269 YAVPDGQNQTVFAF
+269 YAVPDGQSKTVFAF
-283 CSYSAAGGSTQGNL
+283 CSYSAAGGSTCGNL

-316 GSGFIGVPTGNVS
+316 GSGYIGVPTGNESVL
-329 EYYPIGSSMS
+329 YKIDDKMR

-349 KVKAVEPENGD
+349 KVKAVKPKDSN
-360 VQFVGAYVTRQTQN
+360 VQFVGAYVTRQTAK
-374 GLEKEFISAASSSWD
+374 GLEQVFIPVADEGWREEGD
-389 KVDRTYTYVH
+389 TYTYEH

-417 IYEANGGNLY
+417 IYEAKGGDRY
-427 THGDNRT
+427 IYGDNGT
-434 NAVSFAQQAGSG
+434 NAVSFAPQVSGDGSTTARG
-446 GTLKER
+446 
-452 EPYTAQAATTTKDG
+452 PYESKAATTAKDG
-466 WRFDGWLLPQ
+466 WKFDGWLLPR

-482 AVHTVKYDTV
+482 AVHTVSYDAERE
-492 SGTFTFTADDGKN
+492 TFTFAANG
-505 ETLQSGGATLIA
+505 ETTELESGGATLIA

-528 SRMKENGTVSD
+528 SRVKDKDGMVSAD
-539 NIQENT
+539 IQENT

-554 DGSAVETETTE
+554 DGAAVKTETTE

-572 QANEKITATAEAKQG
+572 QANEKITATATAKNG
-587 YCFIGWYQQVDGK
+587 YRFVGWYQQLDGDT
-600 YELVSSKSTHSYTV
+600 YQFVSNQATYTYTAKA
-614 SREGVQ
+614 EGVQ

-632 TYRWASVDAGKCPPE
+632 TYRWTTEEGKCPPE
-647 ELLDKNNLSRPED
+647 ELLNKNGISLPET
-660 GTVIDGGT
+660 GTVVDGGT
-668 YYISKDFIKG
+668 YYISKDLEINK
-678 VTTIDGTVTKDGRTV
+678 TIDGTGTIDDRTV

-702 HDGKED
+702 RSGE
-708 GSNGTGDD
+708 SGDSD
-716 IVIRETE
+716 IRETE
-723 LINVTG
+723 LIKVKG

-737 TFIPEKEHTLT
+737 TFEPEAEHSLS
-748 YQFADNTRWSP
+748 YQFADSGSWSP
-759 SGSFEQTEN
+759 SGSFAQTEEH
-768 YYRGESV
+768 YRGESV
-775 TAAGKPAHN
+775 TAQAEPARN
-784 QTMDGKDVLV
+784 QTTDEKGNPIDVLA
-794 TDNVTLYG
+794 TGNVTLYG
-802 KWSFDGWKRN
+802 DWSFNGWKRSDN
-812 DTKDTVTAGDGFD
+812 DSTIAAGRGFN
-825 MPGNDV
+825 MPGKDL

-847 YDTGDGKPISDPKYA
+847 YDLGNEKTVADPNNENYNYSKLLDSDK
-862 SYDYAALLGSS
+862 S
-873 KPGLNTPTGIPFG
+873 GLNAPSTGIPFG

-892 ELPDETKISDD
+892 ELPAGTEIPDD
-903 KYFSGWSIVD
+903 KYFAGWSLVK
-913 PTNADLGTIETQDP
+913 PENNLSTIETQAP
-927 GDSVGYRYLGITEDK
+927 GDSVGYRKLGIRENNQK
-942 QEVTLYAVY
+942 VTLYAVY
-951 KNKGVA
+951 KNKDMA

-969 DVDTKSGSFTV
+969 DVDTKSGSFMV
-980 QNGIV
+980 QNDKV
-985 DNKTVF
+985 EVNTVS
-991 STAAPRD
+991 STATPRE

-1003 GWYEKKSDGSLTKAT
+1003 GWYEKGALTPVSTDAT
-1018 DGNGNVITGA
+1018 
-1028 ALTVTSNMMQAK
+1028 LTVTTAMMQAK
-1040 LDSLTMSREENR
+1040 LDLLTKNG
-1052 TPVLVVRYVAV
+1052 TPVVLVVHYVAV
-1063 FARDSFTVQ
+1063 FARDSFTVE
-1072 FDGNGNNVTGAMEPQ
+1072 FEPNGALDAEGKSDVTGEMPPQ
-1087 KFHDPDSEDQP
+1087 KFHDPNSKDQL
-1098 TILRK
+1098 TMLRK
-1103 NAFTRPGYV
+1103 NEFKRPGYV
-1112 FTGWAEYPT
+1112 FTGWAESKT
-1121 REDGQGRIY
+1121 GEGRTY
-1130 ADEASFAEVTTYRG
+1130 ADEAPFAEVTIYQG
-1144 AQIGN
+1144 EQIRDG
-1149 GKTITLYA
+1149 GTITLYA
-1157 QWKKLPD
+1157 QWEKLAD

-1173 TSLGTVKLNGTAAK
+1173 TSLGTVKLNPTESNELGPQD
-1187 GNDTITVQEGTVY
+1187 GMVSES
-1200 EQLNPETGEVQGATA
+1200 LNPETGTARGATA

-1226 YDAQD
+1226 YDAQGK
-1231 TERRHP
+1231 HP
-1237 LTDSTTYTPGKD
+1237 LTDKTTYTPEKG

-1260 ALFRLK
+1260 ARFRLK
-1266 QYVLHYVANATDAAG
+1266 QYVLHYDANGGTD

-1293 YPLKKCAF
+1293 HPLEKCAF

-1312 TEKEGEVKYEDQKSI
+1312 TEQKGEVKYEDQKSI
-1327 KLDEEFQNLTNDN
+1327 KLDEEFPNLKDDN
-1340 EKVYLYAVW
+1340 EGVTLYAVW
-1349 QEQSVTLSY
+1349 EEQRVTLSY
-1358 EPNDAELGSVSKASE
+1358 EPNDAELGSVSSASE
-1373 TVAAVTGTAKG
+1373 TVDAVTGTAKG
-1384 STAQAKSGARFDG
+1384 SIAQPKSGARFDG
-1397 WYSADGTLLSTDLTF
+1397 WYSADGTLLSTDLKF
-1412 VPTRKAG
+1412 VPTRADG
-1419 TVWQGTT
+1419 AVWQGTT

-1501 TQNLTKDN
+1501 MQNLTKDN
-1509 AYSDVPDTAWYSTA
+1509 AYSDVSDTAWYAAA

-1632 IAWPDNPETFWG
+1632 IVWPDNPETFWG
-1644 YLTIQEATNSHE
+1644 YLAIQEATNSHE